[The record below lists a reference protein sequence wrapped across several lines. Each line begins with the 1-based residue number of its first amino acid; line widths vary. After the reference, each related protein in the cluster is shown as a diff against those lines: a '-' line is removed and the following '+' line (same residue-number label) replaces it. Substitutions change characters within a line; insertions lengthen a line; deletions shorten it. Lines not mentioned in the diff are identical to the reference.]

1 MSRDFRLSMGLDFR
15 DNASRDMARVLRD
28 GVKQAADATRATKRQ
43 GEEQKK
49 AATDAT
55 QAEKQHAETRRRDSQ
70 ENISTSRRQ
79 VEEYRRSARA
89 REILTVRSEQAIQR
103 EIDRTVAAYNRLSR
117 SGTLTAREQ
126 SRAYAA
132 MKNQV
137 AALNGEMGNL
147 TRLERVRMAG
157 GQIGAI
163 AGGLTAAA
171 LPFVAPVRNQMAY
184 EHSQANL
191 ANTAFYQQDAEG
203 RLARLPE
210 LNALI
215 HDAIVQG
222 GGTKDNAQA
231 ATGRLLN
238 TFSIDEVKE
247 RLPFLQQVSSGT
259 GVSGETLGDIAN
271 ALRRHLGIDSA
282 ADLKRA
288 VNMMVAS
295 GQAGGVE
302 LADIARIMPG
312 QLEQAGRAGLHG
324 LDGLAQLLSA
334 DQVSLTT
341 SGNVDEAGA
350 QVNALLQRIYG
361 NRAEMAA
368 QRIKINGKGIDLH
381 GTLAQAQLHG
391 MSPLDALVGLSDRII
406 DKDPRIRALRKK
418 LNSGKLSDS
427 EAASTRDALQTM
439 ENDWLTKLLGDPFS
453 VRAMTALRNQRQ
465 ARADNLA
472 LTQRQRDLPDGQGA
486 AEVNFQTISGTSDFK
501 TDQAKSLRELS
512 QMDAMKPVADAAGKF
527 AGVVSEFNEKFPG
540 LSQAAESASLAIQ
553 SMTAAAVTFAGLKLL
568 LGNKIPGIPGMPKTP
583 GSPEMPKGSG
593 LRGLGLSGL
602 LKAPW
607 MLLEGYVY
615 GKGAEDFPLV
625 QIESGKEKRQR
636 VEEKYGPTPDAIK
649 NVVESPGLSDVFDEW
664 RGWWHN
670 LTGDKEKDAIPP
682 RAVPQPAARND
693 VVMPDQVPGI
703 FPRRDSTNAPADAG
717 TSPSRNRANV
727 TDSASA
733 NDPLRPLE
741 VHNNFYLDSQLIAEK
756 VNEINGYDAL
766 RSTGGDF

>member
-1 MSRDFRLSMGLDFR
+1 MSRDFRLSMGLDFK

-28 GVKQAADATRATKRQ
+28 GVKQATDATRAAERQ
-43 GEEQKK
+43 GDAQKK

-55 QAEKQHAETRRRDSQ
+55 QAEKQHAETQRRDSR
-70 ENISTSRRQ
+70 ENISASRRQ

-89 REILTVRSEQAIQR
+89 RETLAIRSEHAIQR
-103 EIDRTVAAYNRLSR
+103 EIDRTTAAYNRLSR

-126 SRAYAA
+126 ARAYTA
-132 MKNQV
+132 MKNKV

-147 TRLERVRMAG
+147 ARLERVRMAG
-157 GQIGAI
+157 GQIGAV
-163 AGGLTAAA
+163 AGGITAAA
-171 LPFVAPVRNQMAY
+171 LPFVAPVKNQMAY

-238 TFSIDEVKE
+238 TFSFDEIKA

-259 GVSGETLGDIAN
+259 GVSGETLGDISN
-271 ALRRHLGIDSA
+271 ALRRHLGVDSA
-282 ADLKRA
+282 EDLKRA
-288 VNMMVAS
+288 INMMVAS

-302 LADIARIMPG
+302 LADIARILPG
-312 QLEQAGRAGLHG
+312 QLEQAGRAGLRG

-341 SGNVDEAGA
+341 SGSVDEAGA

-368 QRIKINGKGIDLH
+368 GRIKIGGKGIDLH

-406 DKDPRIRALRKK
+406 DHDPKIRALRKK
-418 LNSGKLSDS
+418 LNSGNLSDS

-439 ENDWLTKLLGDPFS
+439 ENDWLTKLLGDPYS

-465 ARADNLA
+465 ARADNLT

-527 AGVVSEFNEKFPG
+527 AGVVSEFNQKFPG
-540 LSQAAESASLAIQ
+540 LSQAAESATLAIQ

-568 LGNKIPGIPGMPKTP
+568 FGNKIPGIPGIPKSP
-583 GSPEMPKGSG
+583 GTPEMPGG
-593 LRGLGLSGL
+593 LKGLGLSTL
-602 LKAPW
+602 LRAPV

-615 GKGAEDFPLV
+615 EKGAEDFPLV
-625 QIESGKEKRQR
+625 QFESGKEKRRR
-636 VEEKYGPTPDAIK
+636 VEEKYGPTPDEIK

-664 RGWWHN
+664 RGWWHK
-670 LTGDKEKDAIPP
+670 LTDDKDDAIPP
-682 RAVPQPAARND
+682 RAVPRPAAGQD
-693 VVMPDQVPGI
+693 IVQPGQVPG
-703 FPRRDSTNAPADAG
+703 
-717 TSPSRNRANV
+717 V
-727 TDSASA
+727 TPGRSASDTAADISA
-733 NDPLRPLE
+733 NNADRPLNI
-741 VHNNFYLDSQLIAEK
+741 HTHFYLDGQELAEK
-756 VNEINGYDAL
+756 MTEIHERDAL
-766 RSTGGDF
+766 RSTGGGF

>member
-1 MSRDFRLSMGLDFR
+1 MSRDFRLSMGLDFK

-28 GVKQAADATRATKRQ
+28 GVKQATDATRAAERQ
-43 GEEQKK
+43 GDAQKK

-55 QAEKQHAETRRRDSQ
+55 QAEKQHAETQRKDSR
-70 ENISTSRRQ
+70 ENISASRRQ

-89 REILTVRSEQAIQR
+89 RETLAVRSERAIQR
-103 EIDRTVAAYNRLSR
+103 EIDRTTAAYNRLSR

-126 SRAYAA
+126 SRAYTA

-157 GQIGAI
+157 GQIGAV
-163 AGGLTAAA
+163 AGGITAAA
-171 LPFVAPVRNQMAY
+171 LPFVAPVKNQMAY
-184 EHSQANL
+184 EHSQASL
-191 ANTAFYQQDAEG
+191 ANTAFYQQDAPG

-238 TFSIDEVKE
+238 TFSFDEIKT

-259 GVSGETLGDIAN
+259 GVSGETLGDISN
-271 ALRRHLGIDSA
+271 GLRRHLGVDSA
-282 ADLKRA
+282 EDLKRA
-288 VNMMVAS
+288 INMMVAS

-302 LADIARIMPG
+302 LADIARILPG
-312 QLEQAGRAGLHG
+312 QLEQAGRAGLRG

-341 SGNVDEAGA
+341 SGSVDEAGA
-350 QVNALLQRIYG
+350 QVSALLQRIYG
-361 NRAEMAA
+361 NRAGMAA
-368 QRIKINGKGIDLH
+368 QRIKIGGKGIDLH

-406 DKDPRIRALRKK
+406 DHDPKIRSLRKK
-418 LNSGKLSDS
+418 LNSGKLSES
-427 EAASTRDALQTM
+427 EAANTRDALQTM

-453 VRAMTALRNQRQ
+453 VRALTSLRNQRQ
-465 ARADNLA
+465 ARADNLT

-527 AGVVSEFNEKFPG
+527 ADVVAEFNQKFPG

-568 LGNKIPGIPGMPKTP
+568 LGKGGAGAVPGNVLGDAGAVAAGAAST
-583 GSPEMPKGSG
+583 SG
-593 LRGLGLSGL
+593 NWLSGL
-602 LKAPW
+602 FKVGGAAMAVTTAATATTPEEDEAVNGSAERWKAIREKYPQELIDAARKKYQPW
-607 MLLEGYVY
+607 YQFGEGYST
-615 GKGAEDFPLV
+615 EN
-625 QIESGKEKRQR
+625 EKWIQQYLQDMN
-636 VEEKYGPTPDAIK
+636 KDG
-649 NVVESPGLSDVFDEW
+649 GQ
-664 RGWWHN
+664 
-670 LTGDKEKDAIPP
+670 DAIPP
-682 RAVPQPAARND
+682 RAVPRPAAGQD
-693 VVMPDQVPGI
+693 IIQPGQVPG
-703 FPRRDSTNAPADAG
+703 
-717 TSPSRNRANV
+717 V
-727 TDSASA
+727 TPGRSASDTAADISA
-733 NDPLRPLE
+733 NNADRPLE
-741 VHNNFYLDSQLIAEK
+741 VHTHLHLDGREIAET
-756 VNEINGYDAL
+756 VNEYNGYDVL
-766 RSTGGDF
+766 RSTGGGF

>member
-1 MSRDFRLSMGLDFR
+1 MSRDFRLSMGLDFK

-28 GVKQAADATRATKRQ
+28 GVKQATDATRAAERQ
-43 GEEQKK
+43 GDAQKK

-55 QAEKQHAETRRRDSQ
+55 QAEKQHAETQRRDSR
-70 ENISTSRRQ
+70 ENISASRRQ

-89 REILTVRSEQAIQR
+89 RETLAVRSERAIQR
-103 EIDRTVAAYNRLSR
+103 EIDRTTAAYNRLSR

-126 SRAYAA
+126 SRAYTA
-132 MKNQV
+132 MKNKV

-163 AGGLTAAA
+163 SGGIVAAA
-171 LPFVAPVRNQMAY
+171 MPFVAPVKNQMAY

-238 TFSIDEVKE
+238 TFSFDEIKT

-259 GVSGETLGDIAN
+259 GVSGETLGDISN
-271 ALRRHLGIDSA
+271 ALRRHLGVDSA
-282 ADLKRA
+282 EDLKRA
-288 VNMMVAS
+288 INMMVAS

-302 LADIARIMPG
+302 LADIARILPG
-312 QLEQAGRAGLHG
+312 QLEQAGRAGLRG

-341 SGNVDEAGA
+341 SGSVDEAGA

-368 QRIKINGKGIDLH
+368 QRIKIGGKGIDLH

-391 MSPLDALVGLSDRII
+391 MSPLDALVSLSDRII
-406 DKDPRIRALRKK
+406 DHDPKIRALRKK
-418 LNSGKLSDS
+418 LNSGNLSDS

-439 ENDWLTKLLGDPFS
+439 ENDWLTKLLGDPYS

-512 QMDAMKPVADAAGKF
+512 QMDAMRPVADAAGKF
-527 AGVVSEFNEKFPG
+527 ADVVAEFNQKFPG

-553 SMTAAAVTFAGLKLL
+553 SMTAAAVMFAGLKLL
-568 LGNKIPGIPGMPKTP
+568 LGKGGAGAVPGNVLGDAGAVAAGAAST
-583 GSPEMPKGSG
+583 SG
-593 LRGLGLSGL
+593 NWLSGL
-602 LKAPW
+602 FKVGAAAMAVTTAATATTPEEDEAVNGSAERWKAIREKYPQELIDAARKKYQPW
-607 MLLEGYVY
+607 YQFGEGYST
-615 GKGAEDFPLV
+615 EN
-625 QIESGKEKRQR
+625 EKWIQQYLQDMN
-636 VEEKYGPTPDAIK
+636 KDG
-649 NVVESPGLSDVFDEW
+649 GQ
-664 RGWWHN
+664 
-670 LTGDKEKDAIPP
+670 DAIPP
-682 RAVPQPAARND
+682 RAVPRPAASQD
-693 VVMPDQVPGI
+693 IIQPGQVPG
-703 FPRRDSTNAPADAG
+703 
-717 TSPSRNRANV
+717 V
-727 TDSASA
+727 TPGRSASDTTADISA
-733 NDPLRPLE
+733 NNADRPLE
-741 VHNNFYLDSQLIAEK
+741 VHTHLHLDGREIAET
-756 VNEINGYDAL
+756 VNEYNGYDVL
-766 RSTGGDF
+766 RSTGGGF

>member
-1 MSRDFRLSMGLDFR
+1 MSRDFRLSMGLDFK

-28 GVKQAADATRATKRQ
+28 GVKQATDATRAAERQ
-43 GEEQKK
+43 GDAQKK

-55 QAEKQHAETRRRDSQ
+55 QAEKQHAETQRKDSR
-70 ENISTSRRQ
+70 ENISASRRQ

-89 REILTVRSEQAIQR
+89 RETLAVRSERAIQR
-103 EIDRTVAAYNRLSR
+103 EIDRTTAAYNRLSR

-126 SRAYAA
+126 ARAYTA
-132 MKNQV
+132 MKNKV

-157 GQIGAI
+157 GQMGAI
-163 AGGLTAAA
+163 SGGIVAAA
-171 LPFVAPVRNQMAY
+171 MPFVAPVKNQMAY

-238 TFSIDEVKE
+238 TFSFDEIKT

-259 GVSGETLGDIAN
+259 GVSGETLGDISN
-271 ALRRHLGIDSA
+271 ALRRHLGVDSA
-282 ADLKRA
+282 EDLKRA
-288 VNMMVAS
+288 INMMVAS

-302 LADIARIMPG
+302 LADIARILPG
-312 QLEQAGRAGLHG
+312 QLEQAGRAGLRG

-341 SGNVDEAGA
+341 SGSVDEAGA

-368 QRIKINGKGIDLH
+368 QRIKIGGKGIDLH

-391 MSPLDALVGLSDRII
+391 MSPLDALVSLSDRII
-406 DKDPRIRALRKK
+406 DHDPKIRALRKK
-418 LNSGKLSDS
+418 LNSGNLSDS

-439 ENDWLTKLLGDPFS
+439 ENDWLTKLLGDPYS

-527 AGVVSEFNEKFPG
+527 AGVVSEFNQKFPG

-568 LGNKIPGIPGMPKTP
+568 FGNKIPGIPGMPKSP
-583 GSPEMPKGSG
+583 GTPEMPGG
-593 LRGLGLSGL
+593 LKGLGLSTL
-602 LKAPW
+602 LRAPV

-615 GKGAEDFPLV
+615 EKGAEDFPLV
-625 QIESGKEKRQR
+625 QFESGKEKRRR
-636 VEEKYGPTPDAIK
+636 VEEKYGPTPDEIK

-664 RGWWHN
+664 RGWWHK
-670 LTGDKEKDAIPP
+670 LTDDKDDAIPP
-682 RAVPQPAARND
+682 RAVPRPAAGQD
-693 VVMPDQVPGI
+693 IIQPGQVPGVT
-703 FPRRDSTNAPADAG
+703 PTRRASDTAADIGANNAD
-717 TSPSRNRANV
+717 
-727 TDSASA
+727 
-733 NDPLRPLE
+733 RPLE
-741 VHNNFYLDSQLIAEK
+741 VHTHLHLDGREIAET
-756 VNEINGYDAL
+756 VNEYNGYDVL
-766 RSTGGDF
+766 RSTGGGF

>member
-1 MSRDFRLSMGLDFR
+1 MSRDFRLSMGLDFK

-28 GVKQAADATRATKRQ
+28 GVKQATDATRAAERQ
-43 GEEQKK
+43 GDAQKK

-55 QAEKQHAETRRRDSQ
+55 QAEKQHAETQRKDSR
-70 ENISTSRRQ
+70 ENTSASRRQ

-89 REILTVRSEQAIQR
+89 RETLAVRSERAIQR
-103 EIDRTVAAYNRLSR
+103 EIDRTTAAYNRLSR

-126 SRAYAA
+126 SRAYTA

-157 GQIGAI
+157 GQIGAV
-163 AGGLTAAA
+163 AGGITAAA
-171 LPFVAPVRNQMAY
+171 LPFVAPVKNQMAY
-184 EHSQANL
+184 EHSQASL

-231 ATGRLLN
+231 ATGRLIN
-238 TFSIDEVKE
+238 TFSFDEIKT

-259 GVSGETLGDIAN
+259 GVSGETLGDISN
-271 ALRRHLGIDSA
+271 GLRRHLGVDSA
-282 ADLKRA
+282 EDLKRA
-288 VNMMVAS
+288 INMMVAS

-302 LADIARIMPG
+302 LADIARILPG
-312 QLEQAGRAGLHG
+312 QLEQAGRAGLRG

-341 SGNVDEAGA
+341 SGSVDEAGA

-368 QRIKINGKGIDLH
+368 QRIKIGGKGIDLH

-406 DKDPRIRALRKK
+406 DHDPKIRSLRKK

-427 EAASTRDALQTM
+427 EAVNTRDALQTM

-453 VRAMTALRNQRQ
+453 VRALTSLRNQRQ
-465 ARADNLA
+465 ARADNLT

-527 AGVVSEFNEKFPG
+527 AGVVSEFNQKFPG

-553 SMTAAAVTFAGLKLL
+553 SMTAAAVTFAGLKVLF
-568 LGNKIPGIPGMPKTP
+568 GNKIPGIPGMPKSP
-583 GSPEMPKGSG
+583 GTPEMPKG
-593 LRGLGLSGL
+593 LKGLGLSTL
-602 LKAPW
+602 LRAPL

-615 GKGAEDFPLV
+615 EKGAEEFPLV
-625 QIESGKEKRQR
+625 QIERGKEKRQR
-636 VEEKYGPTPDAIK
+636 VEEKYGPIPDGIK

-664 RGWWHN
+664 RGWWHK
-670 LTGDKEKDAIPP
+670 LTDDKDDAIPP
-682 RAVPQPAARND
+682 RAVPRPAAGQD
-693 VVMPDQVPGI
+693 IIQPGQVPGVT
-703 FPRRDSTNAPADAG
+703 PTRRASDTAADIGANNAD
-717 TSPSRNRANV
+717 
-727 TDSASA
+727 
-733 NDPLRPLE
+733 RPLNI
-741 VHNNFYLDSQLIAEK
+741 HTHFYLDGQELAEK
-756 VNEINGYDAL
+756 MTEIHERDAL
-766 RSTGGDF
+766 RSTGGGF

>member
-1 MSRDFRLSMGLDFR
+1 MSRDFRLSMGLDFK

-28 GVKQAADATRATKRQ
+28 GVKQVTDATRATERQ
-43 GEEQKK
+43 GDAQKK

-55 QAEKQHAETRRRDSQ
+55 QAEKQHAETQRKDGR
-70 ENISTSRRQ
+70 ENISASRRQ

-89 REILTVRSEQAIQR
+89 REALAIRSEHAIQR
-103 EIDRTVAAYNRLSR
+103 EIDRTTAAYNRLSR

-126 SRAYAA
+126 SRAYTA
-132 MKNQV
+132 MKNKV

-157 GQIGAI
+157 GQIGAV
-163 AGGLTAAA
+163 AGGITAAA

-238 TFSIDEVKE
+238 TFSFDEIKT

-259 GVSGETLGDIAN
+259 GVSGETLGDISN
-271 ALRRHLGIDSA
+271 ALRRHLGVDSA
-282 ADLKRA
+282 EDLRRA
-288 VNMMVAS
+288 INMMVAS

-302 LADIARIMPG
+302 LADIARILPG
-312 QLEQAGRAGLHG
+312 QLEQAGRAGLRG

-361 NRAEMAA
+361 NRAGMAA
-368 QRIKINGKGIDLH
+368 QRIKIDGKGIDLH

-391 MSPLDALVGLSDRII
+391 MSAFDALVGLSDRII
-406 DKDPRIRALRKK
+406 ESDPKIRSLRKK
-418 LNSGKLSDS
+418 LNSGKLSES
-427 EAASTRDALQTM
+427 EAANARDALQTM
-439 ENDWLTKLLGDPFS
+439 ENDWLTKLLGDPYS
-453 VRAMTALRNQRQ
+453 VRALTSLRNQRQ
-465 ARADNLA
+465 ARTDNLT

-486 AEVNFQTISGTSDFK
+486 AEINFQTISGTSDFK

-527 AGVVSEFNEKFPG
+527 AGVVSEFNQKFPG

-553 SMTAAAVTFAGLKLL
+553 SMTAAAVTFAGLKVLF
-568 LGNKIPGIPGMPKTP
+568 GNKMPGIPGMPKSP
-583 GSPEMPKGSG
+583 GTPEMPGG
-593 LRGLGLSGL
+593 LKGLGLSTL
-602 LKAPW
+602 LRAPV

-615 GKGAEDFPLV
+615 EKGAEDFPLV
-625 QIESGKEKRQR
+625 QFESGKEKRRR
-636 VEEKYGPTPDAIK
+636 VEEKYGPTPDEIK

-664 RGWWHN
+664 RGWWHK
-670 LTGDKEKDAIPP
+670 LTDDKDDAIPP
-682 RAVPQPAARND
+682 RAVPRPAAGQD
-693 VVMPDQVPGI
+693 IIQPDLVPGVTTS
-703 FPRRDSTNAPADAG
+703 RSVSNTAADI
-717 TSPSRNRANV
+717 
-727 TDSASA
+727 SA
-733 NDPLRPLE
+733 NNADRPL
-741 VHNNFYLDSQLIAEK
+741 VIHNHLYIDGREITES
-756 VNEINGYDAL
+756 VNEYNGYDVL
-766 RSTGGDF
+766 RSTGGGF

>member
-1 MSRDFRLSMGLDFR
+1 MSRDFRLSMGLDFK

-28 GVKQAADATRATKRQ
+28 GVKQATDATRAAGRQ
-43 GEEQKK
+43 GDAQKK

-55 QAEKQHAETRRRDSQ
+55 QAEKQHAETQRRDSR
-70 ENISTSRRQ
+70 ENISASRRQ

-89 REILTVRSEQAIQR
+89 RETLAIRSERAIQR
-103 EIDRTVAAYNRLSR
+103 EIDRTTAAYNRLSR

-126 SRAYAA
+126 SRAYTA
-132 MKNQV
+132 MKNKV

-157 GQIGAI
+157 GQIGAV
-163 AGGLTAAA
+163 AGGITAAA
-171 LPFVAPVRNQMAY
+171 LPFVAPVKNQMAY

-238 TFSIDEVKE
+238 TFSFDEIKT

-259 GVSGETLGDIAN
+259 GVSGETLGDISN
-271 ALRRHLGIDSA
+271 ALRRHLGVDSA
-282 ADLKRA
+282 EDLKRA
-288 VNMMVAS
+288 INMMVAS

-302 LADIARIMPG
+302 LTDIARILPG
-312 QLEQAGRAGLHG
+312 QLEQAGRAGLRG

-341 SGNVDEAGA
+341 SGSVDEAGA

-368 QRIKINGKGIDLH
+368 GRIKIGGKGIDLH

-406 DKDPRIRALRKK
+406 DHDPKIRALRKK
-418 LNSGKLSDS
+418 LNSGNLSDS

-439 ENDWLTKLLGDPFS
+439 ENDWLTKLLGDPYS

-465 ARADNLA
+465 ARADNLV
-472 LTQRQRDLPDGQGA
+472 LTQHQRDLPDGQGA

-527 AGVVSEFNEKFPG
+527 ADVVAEFNQKFPG
-540 LSQAAESASLAIQ
+540 LSQAAESATLAIQ

-568 LGNKIPGIPGMPKTP
+568 LGKGGAGAVPGNVLSDAGTAAA
-583 GSPEMPKGSG
+583 GAASTSG
-593 LRGLGLSGL
+593 NWLSGL
-602 LKAPW
+602 FKLGGAAMAVTTAATATTPEEDEAVNGSAERWKAIREKYPQALIDAARKKYQPW
-607 MLLEGYVY
+607 YQFGEGYSTENEKWIQQY
-615 GKGAEDFPLV
+615 LQDMKKGGT
-625 QIESGKEKRQR
+625 Q
-636 VEEKYGPTPDAIK
+636 
-649 NVVESPGLSDVFDEW
+649 
-664 RGWWHN
+664 
-670 LTGDKEKDAIPP
+670 DAIPP
-682 RAVPQPAARND
+682 RAVPRPAAGQD
-693 VVMPDQVPGI
+693 VIQPGQVPGV
-703 FPRRDSTNAPADAG
+703 T
-717 TSPSRNRANV
+717 PSR
-727 TDSASA
+727 SASDTAADISA
-733 NDPLRPLE
+733 NNADRPLE
-741 VHNNFYLDSQLIAEK
+741 VHTHLHLDGREIAET
-756 VNEINGYDAL
+756 VNEYNGYDVL
-766 RSTGGDF
+766 RSTGGGF

>member
-1 MSRDFRLSMGLDFR
+1 MSRDFRLSMGLDFK

-28 GVKQAADATRATKRQ
+28 GVKQATDATRAAERQ
-43 GEEQKK
+43 GDAQKK

-55 QAEKQHAETRRRDSQ
+55 QAEKQHAETQRKDSR
-70 ENISTSRRQ
+70 ENISASRRQ

-89 REILTVRSEQAIQR
+89 RETLAIRSERAIQR
-103 EIDRTVAAYNRLSR
+103 EIDRTTAAYNRLSR

-126 SRAYAA
+126 SRAYTA
-132 MKNQV
+132 MKNKV

-163 AGGLTAAA
+163 SGGIVAAA
-171 LPFVAPVRNQMAY
+171 MPFVAPVKNQMAY

-238 TFSIDEVKE
+238 TFSFDEIKT

-259 GVSGETLGDIAN
+259 GVSGETLGDISN
-271 ALRRHLGIDSA
+271 ALRRHLGVDSA
-282 ADLKRA
+282 EDLKRA
-288 VNMMVAS
+288 INMMVAS

-302 LADIARIMPG
+302 LADIARILPG
-312 QLEQAGRAGLHG
+312 QLEQAGRAGLRG

-341 SGNVDEAGA
+341 SGSVDEAGA

-368 QRIKINGKGIDLH
+368 QRIKIGGKGIDLH

-406 DKDPRIRALRKK
+406 DHDPKIRALRKK
-418 LNSGKLSDS
+418 LNSGNLSDS

-439 ENDWLTKLLGDPFS
+439 ENDWLTKLLGDPYS

-472 LTQRQRDLPDGQGA
+472 LTQHQRDLPDGQGA

-527 AGVVSEFNEKFPG
+527 ADVVSEFNQKFPG

-568 LGNKIPGIPGMPKTP
+568 LGKGGAGAVPGNVLGDAGAVAAGAAST
-583 GSPEMPKGSG
+583 SG
-593 LRGLGLSGL
+593 NWLSGL
-602 LKAPW
+602 FKVGGAAMAVTTAATATTPEEDEAVNGSAERWKAIREKYPQELIDAARKKYQPW
-607 MLLEGYVY
+607 YQFGEGYST
-615 GKGAEDFPLV
+615 EN
-625 QIESGKEKRQR
+625 EKWIQQYLQDMN
-636 VEEKYGPTPDAIK
+636 KDG
-649 NVVESPGLSDVFDEW
+649 GQ
-664 RGWWHN
+664 
-670 LTGDKEKDAIPP
+670 DAIPP
-682 RAVPQPAARND
+682 RAVPRPAASQD
-693 VVMPDQVPGI
+693 IIQPGQVPG
-703 FPRRDSTNAPADAG
+703 
-717 TSPSRNRANV
+717 V
-727 TDSASA
+727 TPGRSASDTAADISA
-733 NDPLRPLE
+733 NNADRPLE
-741 VHNNFYLDSQLIAEK
+741 VHTHLHLDGREIAET
-756 VNEINGYDAL
+756 VNEYNGYDVL
-766 RSTGGDF
+766 RSTGGGF

>member
-1 MSRDFRLSMGLDFR
+1 MSRDFRLSMGLDFK

-28 GVKQAADATRATKRQ
+28 GVKQATDATRAAGRQ
-43 GEEQKK
+43 GDAQKK

-55 QAEKQHAETRRRDSQ
+55 QAEKQHAETQRRDSR
-70 ENISTSRRQ
+70 ENISASRRQ

-89 REILTVRSEQAIQR
+89 RETLAIRSEHAIQR
-103 EIDRTVAAYNRLSR
+103 EIDRTTAAYNRLSR

-126 SRAYAA
+126 SRAYTA
-132 MKNQV
+132 MKNKV

-157 GQIGAI
+157 GQIGAV
-163 AGGLTAAA
+163 AGGITAAA

-184 EHSQANL
+184 EHAQANL

-238 TFSIDEVKE
+238 TFSFDEIKT

-259 GVSGETLGDIAN
+259 GISGETLGDISN
-271 ALRRHLGIDSA
+271 ALRRHLGVDSA
-282 ADLKRA
+282 EDLKRA
-288 VNMMVAS
+288 INMMVAS

-302 LADIARIMPG
+302 LADIARILPG
-312 QLEQAGRAGLHG
+312 QLEQAGRAGLRG

-341 SGNVDEAGA
+341 SGSVDEAGA

-368 QRIKINGKGIDLH
+368 GRIKIGGKGIDLH

-406 DKDPRIRALRKK
+406 DHDPKIRALRKK
-418 LNSGKLSDS
+418 LNSGKLSES

-439 ENDWLTKLLGDPFS
+439 ENDWLTKLLGDPYS

-465 ARADNLA
+465 ARADNLT

-527 AGVVSEFNEKFPG
+527 ADVVAEFNQKFPG

-568 LGNKIPGIPGMPKTP
+568 LGKGGAGAVPGNVLGDAGTAAA
-583 GSPEMPKGSG
+583 GAASTSG
-593 LRGLGLSGL
+593 NWLSGL
-602 LKAPW
+602 FKVGGAAMAVTTAATATTPEEDEAVNGSAERWKAIREKYPQELIDAARKKYQPW
-607 MLLEGYVY
+607 YQFGEGYST
-615 GKGAEDFPLV
+615 EN
-625 QIESGKEKRQR
+625 EKWIQR
-636 VEEKYGPTPDAIK
+636 YLQDMNKDG
-649 NVVESPGLSDVFDEW
+649 GQ
-664 RGWWHN
+664 
-670 LTGDKEKDAIPP
+670 DAIPP
-682 RAVPQPAARND
+682 RAVPRPAAGQD
-693 VVMPDQVPGI
+693 IIQPGQVPG
-703 FPRRDSTNAPADAG
+703 
-717 TSPSRNRANV
+717 V
-727 TDSASA
+727 TPGRSASDTAADISA
-733 NDPLRPLE
+733 NNADRPLE
-741 VHNNFYLDSQLIAEK
+741 VHTHLHLDGREIAET
-756 VNEINGYDAL
+756 VNEYNGYDVL
-766 RSTGGDF
+766 RSTGGGF

>member
-1 MSRDFRLSMGLDFR
+1 MSRDFRLSMGLDFQ

-28 GVKQAADATRATKRQ
+28 GVKQVTNATRAAERQ
-43 GEEQKK
+43 GETQKK

-55 QAEKQHAETRRRDSQ
+55 QAEKQHAETLRKDGR
-70 ENISTSRRQ
+70 ENINTSRRQ

-89 REILTVRSEQAIQR
+89 RETLSIRSERAIQR
-103 EIDRTVAAYNRLSR
+103 EIDRTIAAYNRLSR

-126 SRAYAA
+126 SRAYTA

-157 GQIGAI
+157 GQLGAI
-163 AGGLTAAA
+163 AGGITAAA
-171 LPFVAPVRNQMAY
+171 LPFVAPVRNQMAW

-191 ANTAFYQQDAEG
+191 ANTAFYQQDAQG
-203 RLARLPE
+203 RLAHLPE

-222 GGTKDNAQA
+222 GGTKDTAQA

-238 TFSIDEVKE
+238 TFSFDEIKE

-259 GVSGETLGDIAN
+259 GVSGETMGDIAN
-271 ALRRHLGIDSA
+271 GLRRHLGVDSTD
-282 ADLKRA
+282 DLKRA
-288 VNMMVAS
+288 INMMVAS

-302 LADIARIMPG
+302 LADIARILPG
-312 QLEQAGRAGLHG
+312 QLEQAGRAGLRG

-334 DQVSLTT
+334 DQVSLTS
-341 SGNVDEAGA
+341 SGSVDEAGA
-350 QVNALLQRIYG
+350 QVSALLQRIYG

-368 QRIKINGKGIDLH
+368 QRIKIDGKGIDLH
-381 GTLAQAQLHG
+381 ATLAQAQLHG
-391 MSPLDALVGLSDRII
+391 MSSLDALVALSDRII
-406 DKDPRIRALRKK
+406 DKDPKIRALRKK
-418 LNSGKLSDS
+418 LNSGNLSGN

-465 ARADNLA
+465 ARADNLS

-527 AGVVSEFNEKFPG
+527 ADVVSEFNQKFPG

-568 LGNKIPGIPGMPKTP
+568 LG
-583 GSPEMPKGSG
+583 KGGAGAVTGDVLADAGATAASAASTSG
-593 LRGLGLSGL
+593 GWLSGL
-602 LKAPW
+602 FKLGGIGLAATTVATATTPEEDAAVNGSEERWKAIREKYPQELIDAARKKYQPW
-607 MLLEGYVY
+607 YQFGEGYSTENEKWIRQY
-615 GKGAEDFPLV
+615 LLDMKKGGT
-625 QIESGKEKRQR
+625 Q
-636 VEEKYGPTPDAIK
+636 DA
-649 NVVESPGLSDVFDEW
+649 L
-664 RGWWHN
+664 
-670 LTGDKEKDAIPP
+670 PP
-682 RAVPQPAARND
+682 ASVPRPAARND
-693 VVMPDQVPGI
+693 VVMPDQVPGV
-703 FPRRDSTNAPADAG
+703 N
-717 TSPSRNRANV
+717 TSRSATTSATDTSAAN
-727 TDSASA
+727 SS
-733 NDPLRPLE
+733 RPLE
-741 VHNNFYLDSQLIAEK
+741 VHTHLHLDGREIAET
-756 VNEINGYDAL
+756 VNEYNGYDVL
-766 RSTGGDF
+766 RSTGGGF

>member
-1 MSRDFRLSMGLDFR
+1 MSRDFRLSMGLDFK

-28 GVKQAADATRATKRQ
+28 GVKQATDATRAAGRQ
-43 GEEQKK
+43 GDAQKK

-55 QAEKQHAETRRRDSQ
+55 QAEKQHAETQRRDSR
-70 ENISTSRRQ
+70 ENISASRRQ

-89 REILTVRSEQAIQR
+89 RETLAVRSERAIQR
-103 EIDRTVAAYNRLSR
+103 EIDRTTAAYNRLSR

-126 SRAYAA
+126 SRAYTA
-132 MKNQV
+132 MKNKV

-157 GQIGAI
+157 GQIGAV
-163 AGGLTAAA
+163 AGGITAAA
-171 LPFVAPVRNQMAY
+171 LPFVAPVKNQMAY

-191 ANTAFYQQDAEG
+191 ANTAFYQQDAPG

-238 TFSIDEVKE
+238 TFSFDEIKT

-259 GVSGETLGDIAN
+259 GVSGETLGDISN
-271 ALRRHLGIDSA
+271 ALRRHLGVDSA
-282 ADLKRA
+282 EDLKRA
-288 VNMMVAS
+288 INMMVAS

-302 LADIARIMPG
+302 LADIARILPG
-312 QLEQAGRAGLHG
+312 QLEQAGRAGLRG

-341 SGNVDEAGA
+341 SGSVDEAGA

-368 QRIKINGKGIDLH
+368 GRIKIGGKGIDLH

-406 DKDPRIRALRKK
+406 DSDPKIRSLRKK
-418 LNSGKLSDS
+418 LNSGKLSES
-427 EAASTRDALQTM
+427 EAANARDALQTM
-439 ENDWLTKLLGDPFS
+439 ENDWLTKLLGDPYS
-453 VRAMTALRNQRQ
+453 VRALTSLRNQRQ

-527 AGVVSEFNEKFPG
+527 ADVVAEFNQKFPG

-568 LGNKIPGIPGMPKTP
+568 FGNKIPGIPGVPKSP
-583 GSPEMPKGSG
+583 GTPEMPKG
-593 LRGLGLSGL
+593 LKGLGLSTL
-602 LKAPW
+602 LRAPL

-615 GKGAEDFPLV
+615 EKGAEDFPLV
-625 QIESGKEKRQR
+625 QFESGKEKRQR
-636 VEEKYGPTPDAIK
+636 VEEKYGPTPDEIK

-664 RGWWHN
+664 RGWWHK
-670 LTGDKEKDAIPP
+670 LTDDKDDAIPP
-682 RAVPQPAARND
+682 RAVPRPAAGQD
-693 VVMPDQVPGI
+693 IIQPGQVPG
-703 FPRRDSTNAPADAG
+703 
-717 TSPSRNRANV
+717 V
-727 TDSASA
+727 TPGRSASDTAADISA
-733 NDPLRPLE
+733 NNADRPLE
-741 VHNNFYLDSQLIAEK
+741 VHTHLHLDGREIAET
-756 VNEINGYDAL
+756 VNEYNGYDVL
-766 RSTGGDF
+766 RSTGGGF

>member
-1 MSRDFRLSMGLDFR
+1 MSRDFRLSMGLDFK

-28 GVKQAADATRATKRQ
+28 GVKQATDATRAAGRQ
-43 GEEQKK
+43 GDAQKK

-55 QAEKQHAETRRRDSQ
+55 QAEKQHAETQRRDSR
-70 ENISTSRRQ
+70 ENISASRRQ

-89 REILTVRSEQAIQR
+89 RETLAIRSEHAIQR
-103 EIDRTVAAYNRLSR
+103 EIDRTTAAYNRLSR

-126 SRAYAA
+126 SRAYTA
-132 MKNQV
+132 MKNKV

-163 AGGLTAAA
+163 SGGIVAATM
-171 LPFVAPVRNQMAY
+171 PFVAPVKNQMAY
-184 EHSQANL
+184 EHSQAAF
-191 ANTAFYQQDAEG
+191 ANSAFYQLDAEG
-203 RLARLPE
+203 RLSHLPE
-210 LNALI
+210 LNAMI
-215 HDAIVQG
+215 RNAIIQG

-231 ATGRLLN
+231 AAGRLIN

-259 GVSGETLGDIAN
+259 GVSGETLGDISN
-271 ALRRHLGIDSA
+271 ALRRHLGVDSA
-282 ADLKRA
+282 EDLKRA
-288 VNMMVAS
+288 INMMVAS

-302 LADIARIMPG
+302 LADIARILPG
-312 QLEQAGRAGLHG
+312 QLEQAGRAGLRG
-324 LDGLAQLLSA
+324 LDGLAQLLST
-334 DQVSLTT
+334 DQVSITT
-341 SGNVDEAGA
+341 SGSVDEAGA

-368 QRIKINGKGIDLH
+368 GRIKIGGKGIDLH

-406 DKDPRIRALRKK
+406 ESDPKIRALRKK
-418 LNSGKLSDS
+418 LNSGKLSES
-427 EAASTRDALQTM
+427 EAANARDALQTM
-439 ENDWLTKLLGDPFS
+439 ENDWLTKLLGDPYS
-453 VRAMTALRNQRQ
+453 VRALTSLRNQRQ

-527 AGVVSEFNEKFPG
+527 ADVVAEFNQKFPG

-568 LGNKIPGIPGMPKTP
+568 FGNKIPGIPGMPKSP
-583 GSPEMPKGSG
+583 GTPEMPKG
-593 LRGLGLSGL
+593 LKGLGLSTL
-602 LKAPW
+602 LRAPL

-615 GKGAEDFPLV
+615 EKGVEDFPLV
-625 QIESGKEKRQR
+625 QFESGKEKRQR
-636 VEEKYGPTPDAIK
+636 VEEKYGPTPDEIK

-664 RGWWHN
+664 RGWWHK
-670 LTGDKEKDAIPP
+670 LTDDKDDAIPP
-682 RAVPQPAARND
+682 RAVPRPAAGQD
-693 VVMPDQVPGI
+693 IIQPGQVPGVT
-703 FPRRDSTNAPADAG
+703 PGRGASDTAADI
-717 TSPSRNRANV
+717 
-727 TDSASA
+727 SA
-733 NDPLRPLE
+733 NNADRPLE
-741 VHNNFYLDSQLIAEK
+741 VHTHLHLDGREIAET
-756 VNEINGYDAL
+756 VNEYNGYDVL
-766 RSTGGDF
+766 RSTGGGF

>member
-1 MSRDFRLSMGLDFR
+1 MSRDFRLSMGLDFQ

-28 GVKQAADATRATKRQ
+28 GVKQVTDATRAAERQ
-43 GEEQKK
+43 GETQKK

-55 QAEKQHAETRRRDSQ
+55 QAEKQHADTLRKDGR
-70 ENISTSRRQ
+70 ENISASRRQ

-89 REILTVRSEQAIQR
+89 REALTIRSERAIQR

-126 SRAYAA
+126 SRAYTA

-147 TRLERVRMAG
+147 TRLERVRMTG
-157 GQIGAI
+157 GQLGAI
-163 AGGLTAAA
+163 AGGITAAA

-191 ANTAFYQQDAEG
+191 ANTAFYQQDAQG

-222 GGTKDNAQA
+222 GGTKDTAQA

-238 TFSIDEVKE
+238 TFSFDEIKE

-259 GVSGETLGDIAN
+259 GVSGETMGDIAN
-271 ALRRHLGIDSA
+271 ALRRHLGVDSA
-282 ADLKRA
+282 DDLRRA

-302 LADIARIMPG
+302 LADIARILPG
-312 QLEQAGRAGLHG
+312 QLEQAGRAGLRG

-368 QRIKINGKGIDLH
+368 QRIKIGGKGIDLH

-406 DKDPRIRALRKK
+406 DKDPKIRALRRK
-418 LNSGKLSDS
+418 LDSGNLSDS

-465 ARADNLA
+465 ARADNLT

-527 AGVVSEFNEKFPG
+527 AGVVSEFNQKFPG
-540 LSQAAESASLAIQ
+540 LSQVAESASLAIQ

-568 LGNKIPGIPGMPKTP
+568 LGKGGAGAVPGNVLADAGTTAA
-583 GSPEMPKGSG
+583 GAASTAGNWLSG
-593 LRGLGLSGL
+593 LFKLGGLGLAATTVATATTPEEDAAVNGSEERW
-602 LKAPW
+602 KAIREKYPQDVIDAARKKYQPW
-607 MLLEGYVY
+607 YQFGEGYSTENEKWIQQY
-615 GKGAEDFPLV
+615 LLDMKKGGA
-625 QIESGKEKRQR
+625 Q
-636 VEEKYGPTPDAIK
+636 DA
-649 NVVESPGLSDVFDEW
+649 L
-664 RGWWHN
+664 
-670 LTGDKEKDAIPP
+670 PP
-682 RAVPQPAARND
+682 ASVPRPAARSD
-693 VVMPDQVPGI
+693 IVMPDQVPGVNTSRSGTTSATDI
-703 FPRRDSTNAPADAG
+703 SATNA
-717 TSPSRNRANV
+717 SR
-727 TDSASA
+727 
-733 NDPLRPLE
+733 PFE
-741 VHNNFYLDSQLIAEK
+741 VHTHLHLDGREIAET
-756 VNEINGYDAL
+756 VNEYNGYDAL

>member
-1 MSRDFRLSMGLDFR
+1 MSRDFRLSMGLDFK

-28 GVKQAADATRATKRQ
+28 GVKQATDATRAAERQ
-43 GEEQKK
+43 GDAQKK

-55 QAEKQHAETRRRDSQ
+55 QAEKQHAETQRKDSR
-70 ENISTSRRQ
+70 ENISASRRQ

-89 REILTVRSEQAIQR
+89 RETLAVRSERAIQR
-103 EIDRTVAAYNRLSR
+103 EIDRTTAAYNRLSR

-126 SRAYAA
+126 SRAYTA
-132 MKNQV
+132 MKNKV

-157 GQIGAI
+157 GQIGAV
-163 AGGLTAAA
+163 AGGITAAA
-171 LPFVAPVRNQMAY
+171 LPFVAPVKNQMAY

-238 TFSIDEVKE
+238 TFSFDEIKT

-259 GVSGETLGDIAN
+259 GVSGETLGDISN
-271 ALRRHLGIDSA
+271 ALRRHLGVDSA
-282 ADLKRA
+282 EDLKRA
-288 VNMMVAS
+288 INMMVAS

-302 LADIARIMPG
+302 LADIARILPG
-312 QLEQAGRAGLHG
+312 QLEQAGRAGLRG

-341 SGNVDEAGA
+341 SGSVDEAGA

-368 QRIKINGKGIDLH
+368 QRIKIGGKGIDLH

-406 DKDPRIRALRKK
+406 DHDPKIRALRKK
-418 LNSGKLSDS
+418 LNSGNLSDS

-439 ENDWLTKLLGDPFS
+439 ENDWLTKLLGDPYS

-527 AGVVSEFNEKFPG
+527 AGVVSEFNQKFPG

-553 SMTAAAVTFAGLKLL
+553 SMTAAAVTFAGLKVLF
-568 LGNKIPGIPGMPKTP
+568 GNKMPGIPGMPKSP
-583 GSPEMPKGSG
+583 GTPEMPKG
-593 LRGLGLSGL
+593 LKGLGLSTL
-602 LKAPW
+602 LRAPL

-615 GKGAEDFPLV
+615 EKGVEDFPLV
-625 QIESGKEKRQR
+625 QFESGKEKRQR
-636 VEEKYGPTPDAIK
+636 VEEKYGPTPDEIK

-664 RGWWHN
+664 RGWWHK
-670 LTGDKEKDAIPP
+670 LTDDKDDTIPP
-682 RAVPQPAARND
+682 RAVPRPAAGQD
-693 VVMPDQVPGI
+693 IIQPGQVPGVT
-703 FPRRDSTNAPADAG
+703 PTRRASNTAADIGANNAD
-717 TSPSRNRANV
+717 
-727 TDSASA
+727 
-733 NDPLRPLE
+733 RPLNI
-741 VHNNFYLDSQLIAEK
+741 HTHFYLDGQELAEK
-756 VNEINGYDAL
+756 MTEIHERDAL
-766 RSTGGDF
+766 RSTGGGF

>member
-1 MSRDFRLSMGLDFR
+1 MSRDFRLSMGLDFK

-28 GVKQAADATRATKRQ
+28 GVKQATDATRAAERQ
-43 GEEQKK
+43 GDAQKK

-55 QAEKQHAETRRRDSQ
+55 QAEKQHAETQRKDSR
-70 ENISTSRRQ
+70 ENISASRRQ

-89 REILTVRSEQAIQR
+89 RETLAVRSERAIQR
-103 EIDRTVAAYNRLSR
+103 EIDRTTAAYNRLSR

-126 SRAYAA
+126 SRAYTA

-157 GQIGAI
+157 GQIGAV
-163 AGGLTAAA
+163 AGGITAAA

-238 TFSIDEVKE
+238 TFSFDEIKT

-259 GVSGETLGDIAN
+259 GVSGETLGDISN
-271 ALRRHLGIDSA
+271 ALRRHLGVDSA
-282 ADLKRA
+282 EDLKRA
-288 VNMMVAS
+288 INMMVAS

-302 LADIARIMPG
+302 LADIARILPG
-312 QLEQAGRAGLHG
+312 QLEQAGRAGLRG

-341 SGNVDEAGA
+341 SGSVDEAGA

-368 QRIKINGKGIDLH
+368 QRIKIGGKGIDLH

-391 MSPLDALVGLSDRII
+391 MSPLDALVSLSDRII
-406 DKDPRIRALRKK
+406 DHDPKIRALRKK
-418 LNSGKLSDS
+418 LNSGNLSDS
-427 EAASTRDALQTM
+427 EAANTRDALQTM

-453 VRAMTALRNQRQ
+453 VRALTSLRNQRQ

-527 AGVVSEFNEKFPG
+527 ADVVAEFNQKFPG

-568 LGNKIPGIPGMPKTP
+568 LGKGGAGAVPGNVLGDAGAVAAGAAST
-583 GSPEMPKGSG
+583 SG
-593 LRGLGLSGL
+593 NWLSGL
-602 LKAPW
+602 FKVGGAAMAVTTAATATTPEEDEAVNGSAERWKAIREKYPQALIDAARKKYQPW
-607 MLLEGYVY
+607 YQFGEGYSTENEKWIQQY
-615 GKGAEDFPLV
+615 LQDMKKGGA
-625 QIESGKEKRQR
+625 Q
-636 VEEKYGPTPDAIK
+636 
-649 NVVESPGLSDVFDEW
+649 
-664 RGWWHN
+664 
-670 LTGDKEKDAIPP
+670 DAIPP
-682 RAVPQPAARND
+682 RAVPRPAAGQD
-693 VVMPDQVPGI
+693 IIQPGQVPG
-703 FPRRDSTNAPADAG
+703 
-717 TSPSRNRANV
+717 V
-727 TDSASA
+727 TPGRSASDTAADISA
-733 NDPLRPLE
+733 NNADRPLNI
-741 VHNNFYLDSQLIAEK
+741 HTHFYLDGQELAEK
-756 VNEINGYDAL
+756 MTEIHEQDAL
-766 RSTGGDF
+766 RSTGGGF

>member
-1 MSRDFRLSMGLDFR
+1 MSRDFRLSMGLDFK

-28 GVKQAADATRATKRQ
+28 GVKQATDATRAAGRQ
-43 GEEQKK
+43 GDAQKK

-55 QAEKQHAETRRRDSQ
+55 QAEKQHAETQRRESR
-70 ENISTSRRQ
+70 ENISASRRQ

-89 REILTVRSEQAIQR
+89 RETLAVRSERAIQR
-103 EIDRTVAAYNRLSR
+103 EIDRTTAAYNRLSR

-126 SRAYAA
+126 SRAYTA
-132 MKNQV
+132 MKNKV

-157 GQIGAI
+157 GQIGAV
-163 AGGLTAAA
+163 AGGITAAA

-238 TFSIDEVKE
+238 TFSFDEIKT

-259 GVSGETLGDIAN
+259 GVSGETLGDISN
-271 ALRRHLGIDSA
+271 ALRRHLGVDSA
-282 ADLKRA
+282 EDLKRA
-288 VNMMVAS
+288 INMMVAS

-302 LADIARIMPG
+302 LADIARILPG
-312 QLEQAGRAGLHG
+312 QLEQAGRAGLRG

-341 SGNVDEAGA
+341 SGSVDEAGA

-368 QRIKINGKGIDLH
+368 GRIKIGGKGIDLH

-406 DKDPRIRALRKK
+406 DSDPKIRSLRKK
-418 LNSGKLSDS
+418 LNSGKLSES
-427 EAASTRDALQTM
+427 EAANTRDALQTM
-439 ENDWLTKLLGDPFS
+439 ENDWLTKLLGDPYS
-453 VRAMTALRNQRQ
+453 VRALTSLRNQRQ

-527 AGVVSEFNEKFPG
+527 ADVVAEFNQKFPG
-540 LSQAAESASLAIQ
+540 LSQAAESASLAIK

-568 LGNKIPGIPGMPKTP
+568 LGKGGAGAVPGNVLGDAGTAAA
-583 GSPEMPKGSG
+583 GAASTSG
-593 LRGLGLSGL
+593 NWLSGL
-602 LKAPW
+602 FKVGGAAMAVTTAATATTPEEDEAVNGSAERWKAIREKYPQELIDAARKKYQPW
-607 MLLEGYVY
+607 YQFGEGYSTENEKWIQQY
-615 GKGAEDFPLV
+615 LQDMKKGGT
-625 QIESGKEKRQR
+625 Q
-636 VEEKYGPTPDAIK
+636 
-649 NVVESPGLSDVFDEW
+649 
-664 RGWWHN
+664 
-670 LTGDKEKDAIPP
+670 DAIPP
-682 RAVPQPAARND
+682 RAVPRPAAGQD
-693 VVMPDQVPGI
+693 IIQPGQVPGVTPTRNASDTAADI
-703 FPRRDSTNAPADAG
+703 STNNAD
-717 TSPSRNRANV
+717 
-727 TDSASA
+727 
-733 NDPLRPLE
+733 RPLE
-741 VHNNFYLDSQLIAEK
+741 VHTHLHLDGREITET
-756 VNEINGYDAL
+756 VNEYNGYDVL
-766 RSTGGDF
+766 RSTGGGF

>member
-1 MSRDFRLSMGLDFR
+1 MSRDFRLSMGLDFK

-28 GVKQAADATRATKRQ
+28 GVKQATDATRAAERQ
-43 GEEQKK
+43 GDAQKK

-55 QAEKQHAETRRRDSQ
+55 QAEKQHAETQRKDSR
-70 ENISTSRRQ
+70 ENISASRRQ

-89 REILTVRSEQAIQR
+89 RETLAIRSERAIQR
-103 EIDRTVAAYNRLSR
+103 EIDRTTAAYNRLSR

-126 SRAYAA
+126 SRAYTA
-132 MKNQV
+132 MKNKV

-157 GQIGAI
+157 GQIGAV
-163 AGGLTAAA
+163 AGGITAAA
-171 LPFVAPVRNQMAY
+171 LPFVAPVKNQMAY

-191 ANTAFYQQDAEG
+191 ANTAFYQQDAPG

-238 TFSIDEVKE
+238 TFSFDEIKT

-259 GVSGETLGDIAN
+259 GVSGETLGDISN
-271 ALRRHLGIDSA
+271 ALRRHLGVDSA
-282 ADLKRA
+282 EDLKRA
-288 VNMMVAS
+288 INMMVAS

-302 LADIARIMPG
+302 LADIARILPG
-312 QLEQAGRAGLHG
+312 QLEQAGRAGLRG

-341 SGNVDEAGA
+341 SGSVDEAGA

-368 QRIKINGKGIDLH
+368 GRIKIGGKGIDLH

-391 MSPLDALVGLSDRII
+391 MSPLDALVSLSDRII
-406 DKDPRIRALRKK
+406 DHDPKIRALRKK
-418 LNSGKLSDS
+418 LNSGNLSDS

-439 ENDWLTKLLGDPFS
+439 ENDWLTKLLGDPYS

-472 LTQRQRDLPDGQGA
+472 LTQHQRDLPDGQGA

-527 AGVVSEFNEKFPG
+527 AGVVSEFNQKFPG

-568 LGNKIPGIPGMPKTP
+568 FGNKIPGIPGMPKSP
-583 GSPEMPKGSG
+583 GTPEMPKG
-593 LRGLGLSGL
+593 LKGLGLSTL
-602 LKAPW
+602 LRAPL

-615 GKGAEDFPLV
+615 EKGVEDFPLV
-625 QIESGKEKRQR
+625 QFESGKEKRQR
-636 VEEKYGPTPDAIK
+636 VEEKYGPTPDEIK

-664 RGWWHN
+664 RGWWHK
-670 LTGDKEKDAIPP
+670 LTDDKDDTIPP
-682 RAVPQPAARND
+682 RAVPRPAASQD
-693 VVMPDQVPGI
+693 IIQPGQVPG
-703 FPRRDSTNAPADAG
+703 
-717 TSPSRNRANV
+717 V
-727 TDSASA
+727 TPGRSASDTAADISA
-733 NDPLRPLE
+733 NNADRPLE
-741 VHNNFYLDSQLIAEK
+741 VHTHLHLDGREIAET
-756 VNEINGYDAL
+756 VNEYNGYDVL
-766 RSTGGDF
+766 RSTGGGF

>member
-1 MSRDFRLSMGLDFR
+1 MSRDFRLSMGLDFK

-28 GVKQAADATRATKRQ
+28 GVKQATDATRAAERQ
-43 GEEQKK
+43 GDAQKK

-55 QAEKQHAETRRRDSQ
+55 QAEKQHAETQRKDSR
-70 ENISTSRRQ
+70 ENTSSSRRQ

-89 REILTVRSEQAIQR
+89 RETLAVRSERAIQR
-103 EIDRTVAAYNRLSR
+103 EIDRTTAAYNRLSR

-126 SRAYAA
+126 SRAYTA

-157 GQIGAI
+157 GQIGAV
-163 AGGLTAAA
+163 AGGITAAA
-171 LPFVAPVRNQMAY
+171 LPFVAPVKNQMAY
-184 EHSQANL
+184 EHSQASL

-238 TFSIDEVKE
+238 TFSFDEIKT

-259 GVSGETLGDIAN
+259 GVSGETLGDISN
-271 ALRRHLGIDSA
+271 GLRRHLGVDSA
-282 ADLKRA
+282 EDLKRA
-288 VNMMVAS
+288 INMMVAS

-302 LADIARIMPG
+302 LADIARILPG
-312 QLEQAGRAGLHG
+312 QLEQAGRAGLRG

-341 SGNVDEAGA
+341 SGSVDEAGA
-350 QVNALLQRIYG
+350 QVSALLQRIYG
-361 NRAEMAA
+361 NRAGMAA
-368 QRIKINGKGIDLH
+368 QRIKIGGKGIDLH

-406 DKDPRIRALRKK
+406 DHDPKIRSLRKK
-418 LNSGKLSDS
+418 LNSGKLSES
-427 EAASTRDALQTM
+427 EAVNTRDALQTM

-453 VRAMTALRNQRQ
+453 VRALTSLRNQRQ

-527 AGVVSEFNEKFPG
+527 AGVVSEFNQKFPG

-553 SMTAAAVTFAGLKLL
+553 SMTAAAVTFAGLKVLF
-568 LGNKIPGIPGMPKTP
+568 GNKIPGVPGMPKSP
-583 GSPEMPKGSG
+583 GTPEMPKG
-593 LRGLGLSGL
+593 LKGLGLSTL
-602 LKAPW
+602 LRAPL

-615 GKGAEDFPLV
+615 EKGAEEFPLV
-625 QIESGKEKRQR
+625 QIERGKEKRQR
-636 VEEKYGPTPDAIK
+636 VEEKYGPIPDGIK

-664 RGWWHN
+664 RGWWHK
-670 LTGDKEKDAIPP
+670 LTDDKDDAIPP
-682 RAVPQPAARND
+682 RAVPRPAVGQD
-693 VVMPDQVPGI
+693 IVHPGQVPGV
-703 FPRRDSTNAPADAG
+703 T
-717 TSPSRNRANV
+717 PSR
-727 TDSASA
+727 SASNTAADISA
-733 NDPLRPLE
+733 NNVDRPLE
-741 VHNNFYLDSQLIAEK
+741 VHTHLHLDGREIAET
-756 VNEINGYDAL
+756 VNEYNGYDVL

>member
-1 MSRDFRLSMGLDFR
+1 MSRDFRLSMGLDFK

-28 GVKQAADATRATKRQ
+28 GVKQVTDATRAAERQ
-43 GEEQKK
+43 GEAQKK

-55 QAEKQHAETRRRDSQ
+55 QSEKQHAETLRKDGR
-70 ENISTSRRQ
+70 ENINTSRRQ

-89 REILTVRSEQAIQR
+89 RETLSIRSERAIQR
-103 EIDRTVAAYNRLSR
+103 EIDRTIAAYNRLSR

-126 SRAYAA
+126 SRAYTA

-157 GQIGAI
+157 SQIGAI
-163 AGGLTAAA
+163 AGGMTAAA

-184 EHSQANL
+184 EHSQAAF
-191 ANTAFYQQDAEG
+191 ANSAFYQLDAEG
-203 RLARLPE
+203 RLSHLPE
-210 LNALI
+210 LNAMI
-215 HDAIVQG
+215 RNAIEQG

-231 ATGRLLN
+231 AAGRLIN

-259 GVSGETLGDIAN
+259 GVSGETMGDIAN
-271 ALRRHLGIDSA
+271 ALRRHLGVDSTD
-282 ADLKRA
+282 DLKRA
-288 VNMMVAS
+288 INMMVAS
-295 GQAGGVE
+295 GQSGGVE
-302 LADIARIMPG
+302 LADIARILPG
-312 QLEQAGRAGLHG
+312 QLEQAGRAGLRG

-334 DQVSLTT
+334 DQVSIT
-341 SGNVDEAGA
+341 SSGSVDEAGA
-350 QVNALLQRIYG
+350 QVSALLQRIYG

-368 QRIKINGKGIDLH
+368 QRIKIDGKGIDLH

-391 MSPLDALVGLSDRII
+391 MSSLDALVALSDRII
-406 DKDPRIRALRKK
+406 DKGPKIRALRKK
-418 LNSGKLSDS
+418 LNSGNLSES

-439 ENDWLTKLLGDPFS
+439 ENDWLTKLLGDPLS

-465 ARADNLA
+465 SRADNLTV
-472 LTQRQRDLPDGQGA
+472 TQRQRDLPDGQGA

-527 AGVVSEFNEKFPG
+527 ADVVSEFNQKFPG

-568 LGNKIPGIPGMPKTP
+568 FGNKMPGIPGMPKTP

-593 LRGLGLSGL
+593 LRGPGLSGL
-602 LKAPW
+602 LRAPW

-615 GKGAEDFPLV
+615 EKGAENFPLV
-625 QIESGKEKRQR
+625 QLESGKEKRQR
-636 VEEKYGPTPDAIK
+636 VEDKYGPTPDAIK

-664 RGWWHN
+664 RGWWHK
-670 LTGDKEKDAIPP
+670 LTGSKEKDAIPS
-682 RAVPQPAARND
+682 RAVPRPAARND
-693 VVMPDQVPGI
+693 VVMPDQVPGVNTS
-703 FPRRDSTNAPADAG
+703 RSATTSATD
-717 TSPSRNRANV
+717 TSPANAV
-727 TDSASA
+727 
-733 NDPLRPLE
+733 NPLE
-741 VHNNFYLDSQLIAEK
+741 VHAHFHIDGQEVAEK
-756 VNEINGYDAL
+756 MVEIQGLDAL
-766 RSTGGDF
+766 RNTGGGF

>member
-1 MSRDFRLSMGLDFR
+1 MSRDFRLSMGLDFK

-28 GVKQAADATRATKRQ
+28 GVKQATDATRAAERQ
-43 GEEQKK
+43 GDAQKK

-55 QAEKQHAETRRRDSQ
+55 QAEKQHAETQRKDGR
-70 ENISTSRRQ
+70 ENISASRRQ

-89 REILTVRSEQAIQR
+89 RETLAVRSERAIQR
-103 EIDRTVAAYNRLSR
+103 EIDRTTAAYNRLSR

-126 SRAYAA
+126 SRAYTA
-132 MKNQV
+132 MKNKV

-163 AGGLTAAA
+163 SGGIVAAA
-171 LPFVAPVRNQMAY
+171 MPFVAPVKNQMAY

-238 TFSIDEVKE
+238 TFSFDEIKT

-259 GVSGETLGDIAN
+259 GVSGETLGDISN
-271 ALRRHLGIDSA
+271 ALRRHLGVDSA
-282 ADLKRA
+282 EDLKRA
-288 VNMMVAS
+288 INMMVAS

-302 LADIARIMPG
+302 LADIARILPG
-312 QLEQAGRAGLHG
+312 QLEQAGRAGLRG

-341 SGNVDEAGA
+341 SGSVDEAGA

-368 QRIKINGKGIDLH
+368 QRIKIGGKGIDLH

-391 MSPLDALVGLSDRII
+391 MSPLDALVSLSDRII
-406 DKDPRIRALRKK
+406 DHDPKIRALRKK
-418 LNSGKLSDS
+418 LNSGNLSDS

-439 ENDWLTKLLGDPFS
+439 ENDWLTKLLGDPYS

-527 AGVVSEFNEKFPG
+527 ADVVAEFNQKFPG

-568 LGNKIPGIPGMPKTP
+568 LGKGGAGAVPGNVLGDAGAVAAGAAST
-583 GSPEMPKGSG
+583 SG
-593 LRGLGLSGL
+593 NWLSGL
-602 LKAPW
+602 FKVGAAAMAVTTAATATTPEEDEAVNGSAERWKAIREKYPQELIDAARKKYQPW
-607 MLLEGYVY
+607 YQFGEGYSTENEKWIQQY
-615 GKGAEDFPLV
+615 LQDMKKGGA
-625 QIESGKEKRQR
+625 Q
-636 VEEKYGPTPDAIK
+636 
-649 NVVESPGLSDVFDEW
+649 
-664 RGWWHN
+664 
-670 LTGDKEKDAIPP
+670 DAIPP
-682 RAVPQPAARND
+682 RAVPRPAAGQD
-693 VVMPDQVPGI
+693 IIQPGQVPG
-703 FPRRDSTNAPADAG
+703 
-717 TSPSRNRANV
+717 V
-727 TDSASA
+727 TPGRSASDTAADISA
-733 NDPLRPLE
+733 NNADRPLNI
-741 VHNNFYLDSQLIAEK
+741 HTHFYLDGQELAEK
-756 VNEINGYDAL
+756 MTEIHEQDAL
-766 RSTGGDF
+766 RSTGGGF

>member
-1 MSRDFRLSMGLDFR
+1 MSRDFRLSMGLDFK

-28 GVKQAADATRATKRQ
+28 GVKQVTDATRATERQ
-43 GEEQKK
+43 GDAQKK

-55 QAEKQHAETRRRDSQ
+55 QAEKQHAETRRRDSR
-70 ENISTSRRQ
+70 ENISASRRQ

-89 REILTVRSEQAIQR
+89 REALTIRSEQAIQR
-103 EIDRTVAAYNRLSR
+103 EIARTIAAYNRLSR
-117 SGTLTAREQ
+117 SGTMTAREQ
-126 SRAYAA
+126 SRAYTA

-157 GQIGAI
+157 GQIGAV
-163 AGGLTAAA
+163 AGGITAAA
-171 LPFVAPVRNQMAY
+171 LPFVAPVKNQMAY
-184 EHSQANL
+184 EHAQANL
-191 ANTAFYQQDAEG
+191 ANTAFYQQDAPG
-203 RLARLPE
+203 RLAHLPE

-238 TFSIDEVKE
+238 TFSFDEIEE

-259 GVSGETLGDIAN
+259 GVSGETLGDISN
-271 ALRRHLGIDSA
+271 ALRRHLGVDSA
-282 ADLKRA
+282 EDLKRA
-288 VNMMVAS
+288 INMMVAS

-302 LADIARIMPG
+302 LADIARILPG
-312 QLEQAGRAGLHG
+312 QLEQAGRAGLRG

-341 SGNVDEAGA
+341 SGSVDEAGA

-368 QRIKINGKGIDLH
+368 GRIKIGGKGIDLH

-406 DKDPRIRALRKK
+406 ESDPKIRALRKK
-418 LNSGKLSDS
+418 LNSGNLSDS
-427 EAASTRDALQTM
+427 EAASTRDALQTL
-439 ENDWLTKLLGDPFS
+439 ENDWLTKLLGDPYS

-465 ARADNLA
+465 ARADNLT

-527 AGVVSEFNEKFPG
+527 ADVVAEFNQKFPG

-568 LGNKIPGIPGMPKTP
+568 LGKGGAGAVSGDVLGDAGAASTS
-583 GSPEMPKGSG
+583 GSW
-593 LRGLGLSGL
+593 LSGL
-602 LKAPW
+602 FKLGGAAMAVTTAATATTQEEDEAVNGSAERWKAIREKYPQELIDAARKKYQPW
-607 MLLEGYVY
+607 YQFGEGYSTENEKWIQQY
-615 GKGAEDFPLV
+615 LQDMKKGGA
-625 QIESGKEKRQR
+625 Q
-636 VEEKYGPTPDAIK
+636 
-649 NVVESPGLSDVFDEW
+649 
-664 RGWWHN
+664 
-670 LTGDKEKDAIPP
+670 DAIPP
-682 RAVPQPAARND
+682 RAVPRPAAGQD
-693 VVMPDQVPGI
+693 IIQPGQVPG
-703 FPRRDSTNAPADAG
+703 
-717 TSPSRNRANV
+717 V
-727 TDSASA
+727 TPGRSASDTAADISA
-733 NDPLRPLE
+733 NNADRPLNI
-741 VHNNFYLDSQLIAEK
+741 HTHFYLDGQELAEK
-756 VNEINGYDAL
+756 MTEIHEQDAL
-766 RSTGGDF
+766 RSTGGGF

>member
-1 MSRDFRLSMGLDFR
+1 MSRDFRLSMGLDFK

-28 GVKQAADATRATKRQ
+28 GVKQATDATRAAERQ
-43 GEEQKK
+43 GDAQKK

-55 QAEKQHAETRRRDSQ
+55 QAEKQHAETQRKDSR
-70 ENISTSRRQ
+70 ENISVSRRQ

-89 REILTVRSEQAIQR
+89 RETLAVRSERAIQR
-103 EIDRTVAAYNRLSR
+103 EIDRTTAAYNRLSR

-126 SRAYAA
+126 SRAYTA

-163 AGGLTAAA
+163 SGGIVAATI
-171 LPFVAPVRNQMAY
+171 PFVTPVKNQMAY
-184 EHSQANL
+184 EHSQASL
-191 ANTAFYQQDAEG
+191 ANTAFYQQDAPG

-238 TFSIDEVKE
+238 TFSFDEIKT

-259 GVSGETLGDIAN
+259 GVSGETLGDISN
-271 ALRRHLGIDSA
+271 GLRRHLGVDSA
-282 ADLKRA
+282 EDLKRA
-288 VNMMVAS
+288 INMMVAS

-302 LADIARIMPG
+302 LADIARILPG
-312 QLEQAGRAGLHG
+312 QLEQAGRAGLRG

-341 SGNVDEAGA
+341 SGSVDEAGA
-350 QVNALLQRIYG
+350 QVSALLQRIYG
-361 NRAEMAA
+361 NRAGMAA
-368 QRIKINGKGIDLH
+368 QRIKIGGKGIDLH

-391 MSPLDALVGLSDRII
+391 MSPLDALVGLSDKII
-406 DKDPRIRALRKK
+406 ESDPKIRSLRKK
-418 LNSGKLSDS
+418 LNSGKLSES
-427 EAASTRDALQTM
+427 EAVNTRDALQTM

-453 VRAMTALRNQRQ
+453 VRALTSLRNQRQ
-465 ARADNLA
+465 ARADNLT

-527 AGVVSEFNEKFPG
+527 ADVVAEFNQKFPG

-553 SMTAAAVTFAGLKLL
+553 SMTAAAVTFAGLKVLF
-568 LGNKIPGIPGMPKTP
+568 GNKIPGVPGMPKSP
-583 GSPEMPKGSG
+583 GTPEMPKG
-593 LRGLGLSGL
+593 LKGLGLSTL
-602 LKAPW
+602 LRAPL

-615 GKGAEDFPLV
+615 EKGAEEFPLV
-625 QIESGKEKRQR
+625 QIERGKEKRQR
-636 VEEKYGPTPDAIK
+636 VEEKYGPMPDEIK

-664 RGWWHN
+664 RGWWHK
-670 LTGDKEKDAIPP
+670 LTDDKADAIPP
-682 RAVPQPAARND
+682 RAVPRPAAGQD
-693 VVMPDQVPGI
+693 VIQPGQVPG
-703 FPRRDSTNAPADAG
+703 
-717 TSPSRNRANV
+717 V
-727 TDSASA
+727 TPTRSASNTAADISA
-733 NDPLRPLE
+733 NNVDRPL
-741 VHNNFYLDSQLIAEK
+741 VIHNHLYIDGREITES
-756 VNEINGYDAL
+756 VNEYNGYDVL

>member
-1 MSRDFRLSMGLDFR
+1 MSRDFRLSMGLDFK

-28 GVKQAADATRATKRQ
+28 GVKQATDATRAAERQ
-43 GEEQKK
+43 GDAQKK

-55 QAEKQHAETRRRDSQ
+55 QAEKQHAETQRKDSR
-70 ENISTSRRQ
+70 ENISASRRQ

-89 REILTVRSEQAIQR
+89 RETLAVRSERAIQR
-103 EIDRTVAAYNRLSR
+103 EIDRTTAAYNRLSR

-126 SRAYAA
+126 SRAYTA
-132 MKNQV
+132 MKNKV

-157 GQIGAI
+157 GQIGAV
-163 AGGLTAAA
+163 AGGITAAA

-238 TFSIDEVKE
+238 TFSFDEIKT

-259 GVSGETLGDIAN
+259 GVSGETLGDISN
-271 ALRRHLGIDSA
+271 ALRRHLGVDSA
-282 ADLKRA
+282 EDLKRA
-288 VNMMVAS
+288 INMMVAS

-302 LADIARIMPG
+302 LADIARILPG
-312 QLEQAGRAGLHG
+312 QLEQAGRAGLRG

-341 SGNVDEAGA
+341 SGSVDEAGA

-368 QRIKINGKGIDLH
+368 QRIKIGGKGIDLH

-406 DKDPRIRALRKK
+406 DKDPKIRALRKK
-418 LNSGKLSDS
+418 LNSGKLSES
-427 EAASTRDALQTM
+427 EAANARDALQTM
-439 ENDWLTKLLGDPFS
+439 ENDWLTKLLGDPYS

-486 AEVNFQTISGTSDFK
+486 AEINFQTISGTSDFK

-527 AGVVSEFNEKFPG
+527 ADVVAEFNQKFPG

-568 LGNKIPGIPGMPKTP
+568 FGNKIPGIPGMPKSP
-583 GSPEMPKGSG
+583 GTPEMPKG
-593 LRGLGLSGL
+593 LKGLGLSTL
-602 LKAPW
+602 LRAPL

-615 GKGAEDFPLV
+615 EKGAEDFPLV
-625 QIESGKEKRQR
+625 QFESGKEKRRR
-636 VEEKYGPTPDAIK
+636 VEEKYGPTPDEIK

-664 RGWWHN
+664 RGWWHK
-670 LTGDKEKDAIPP
+670 LTDDKDDAIPP
-682 RAVPQPAARND
+682 RAVPRPAAGQD
-693 VVMPDQVPGI
+693 IIQPGQVPGVT
-703 FPRRDSTNAPADAG
+703 PTRRASDTAADI
-717 TSPSRNRANV
+717 
-727 TDSASA
+727 SA
-733 NDPLRPLE
+733 NNADRPLE
-741 VHNNFYLDSQLIAEK
+741 VHTHLYLDGREIAET
-756 VNEINGYDAL
+756 VNEYNGYDVL
-766 RSTGGDF
+766 RSTGGGF

>member
-1 MSRDFRLSMGLDFR
+1 MSRDFRLSMGLDFK

-28 GVKQAADATRATKRQ
+28 GVRQVTDATRAAERQ
-43 GEEQKK
+43 GEAQKK

-55 QAEKQHAETRRRDSQ
+55 QAEKQHAETLRRDGR
-70 ENISTSRRQ
+70 ENISASRRQ

-89 REILTVRSEQAIQR
+89 RETLSIRSERAIQR
-103 EIDRTVAAYNRLSR
+103 EIDRTIAAYNRLSR

-126 SRAYAA
+126 SRAYTA

-171 LPFVAPVRNQMAY
+171 LPFVAPVRNEMAY

-191 ANTAFYQQDAEG
+191 ANTAFYQQDAQG

-215 HDAIVQG
+215 RRAIEQG

-238 TFSIDEVKE
+238 TFSFDEVKE

-271 ALRRHLGIDSA
+271 ALRRHLGVDSTD
-282 ADLKRA
+282 DLKRA
-288 VNMMVAS
+288 INMMVAS

-302 LADIARIMPG
+302 LADIARILPG
-312 QLEQAGRAGLHG
+312 QLEQAGRAGLRG

-334 DQVSLTT
+334 DQVSLTS
-341 SGNVDEAGA
+341 SGSVDEAGA
-350 QVNALLQRIYG
+350 QVSALLQRIYG

-368 QRIKINGKGIDLH
+368 QRIKIGGKGIDLH

-391 MSPLDALVGLSDRII
+391 MSPLDALVALSDRII
-406 DKDPRIRALRKK
+406 DKDPKIRALRQK
-418 LNSGKLSDS
+418 LNSGNLSEN
-427 EAASTRDALQTM
+427 EATSTRDALQTM

-453 VRAMTALRNQRQ
+453 VRAMMALRNQRQ
-465 ARADNLA
+465 ARADNLS

-527 AGVVSEFNEKFPG
+527 ADVVSEFNQKFPG

-568 LGNKIPGIPGMPKTP
+568 LG
-583 GSPEMPKGSG
+583 KGGAGAVTGEVLADAGTTAASAASTSG
-593 LRGLGLSGL
+593 GWLSGL
-602 LKAPW
+602 FKLGGIGLAATTVATATTPEEDAAVNGSEERWKAIREKYPQELIDAARKKYQPW
-607 MLLEGYVY
+607 YQFGEGYSTENEKWIRQY
-615 GKGAEDFPLV
+615 LLDMKKGGA
-625 QIESGKEKRQR
+625 Q
-636 VEEKYGPTPDAIK
+636 DALLPAS
-649 NVVESPGLSDVFDEW
+649 V
-664 RGWWHN
+664 
-670 LTGDKEKDAIPP
+670 P
-682 RAVPQPAARND
+682 RPAARSD
-693 VVMPDQVPGI
+693 VVMPDQVPGVNAS
-703 FPRRDSTNAPADAG
+703 RSTTTSATDTSTANAP
-717 TSPSRNRANV
+717 
-727 TDSASA
+727 
-733 NDPLRPLE
+733 RPLE
-741 VHNNFYLDSQLIAEK
+741 VHAHLHLDGREIAET
-756 VNEINGYDAL
+756 VNEYNGYDAL

>member
-1 MSRDFRLSMGLDFR
+1 MSRDFRLSMGLDFK

-28 GVKQAADATRATKRQ
+28 GVKQATDATRAAERQ
-43 GEEQKK
+43 GDAQKK

-55 QAEKQHAETRRRDSQ
+55 QAEKQHAETQRKDSR
-70 ENISTSRRQ
+70 ENISASRRQ

-89 REILTVRSEQAIQR
+89 RETLAVRSERAIQR
-103 EIDRTVAAYNRLSR
+103 EIDRTTAAYNRLSR

-126 SRAYAA
+126 SRAYTA
-132 MKNQV
+132 MKNKV

-157 GQIGAI
+157 GQIGAV
-163 AGGLTAAA
+163 AGGITAAA

-238 TFSIDEVKE
+238 TFSFDEIKT

-259 GVSGETLGDIAN
+259 GVSGETLGDISN
-271 ALRRHLGIDSA
+271 ALRRHLGVDSA
-282 ADLKRA
+282 EDLKRA
-288 VNMMVAS
+288 INMMVAS

-302 LADIARIMPG
+302 LADIARILPG
-312 QLEQAGRAGLHG
+312 QLEQAGRAGLRG

-341 SGNVDEAGA
+341 SGSVDEAGA

-368 QRIKINGKGIDLH
+368 QRIKIGGKGIDLH

-391 MSPLDALVGLSDRII
+391 MSPLDALVSLSDRII
-406 DKDPRIRALRKK
+406 DHDPKIRALRKK
-418 LNSGKLSDS
+418 LNSGNLSDS

-439 ENDWLTKLLGDPFS
+439 ENDWLTKLLGDPYS

-472 LTQRQRDLPDGQGA
+472 LTQHQRDLPDGQGA
-486 AEVNFQTISGTSDFK
+486 AEINFQTISGTSDFK

-527 AGVVSEFNEKFPG
+527 ADVVAEFNQKFPG

-568 LGNKIPGIPGMPKTP
+568 LGKGGAGAVPGNVLGDAGTVAA
-583 GSPEMPKGSG
+583 GAASTSG
-593 LRGLGLSGL
+593 NWLSGL
-602 LKAPW
+602 FKLGGAAMAVTTAATATTPEEDEAVNGSAERWKAIRKKYPQELIDAARKKYQPW
-607 MLLEGYVY
+607 YQFGEGYSTENEKWIQQY
-615 GKGAEDFPLV
+615 LQDMKKGGT
-625 QIESGKEKRQR
+625 Q
-636 VEEKYGPTPDAIK
+636 
-649 NVVESPGLSDVFDEW
+649 
-664 RGWWHN
+664 
-670 LTGDKEKDAIPP
+670 DAIPP
-682 RAVPQPAARND
+682 RAVPRPAAGQDIVQPN
-693 VVMPDQVPGI
+693 QVPG
-703 FPRRDSTNAPADAG
+703 
-717 TSPSRNRANV
+717 V
-727 TDSASA
+727 TPGRSASDTAADISA
-733 NDPLRPLE
+733 NNADRPLE
-741 VHNNFYLDSQLIAEK
+741 IHTHLHLDGREIAET
-756 VNEINGYDAL
+756 VNEYNGYDVL
-766 RSTGGDF
+766 RSTGGGF

>member
-1 MSRDFRLSMGLDFR
+1 MSRDFRLSMGLDFK

-28 GVKQAADATRATKRQ
+28 GVKQATDATRAAERQ
-43 GEEQKK
+43 GDAQKK

-55 QAEKQHAETRRRDSQ
+55 QAEKQHAETQRKDSR
-70 ENISTSRRQ
+70 ENISASRRQ

-89 REILTVRSEQAIQR
+89 RETLAIRSERAIQR
-103 EIDRTVAAYNRLSR
+103 EIDRTTAAYNRLSR

-126 SRAYAA
+126 ARAYTA
-132 MKNQV
+132 MKNKV

-157 GQIGAI
+157 GQIGAV
-163 AGGLTAAA
+163 AGGITAAA

-238 TFSIDEVKE
+238 TFSFDEIKT

-259 GVSGETLGDIAN
+259 GVSGETLGDISN
-271 ALRRHLGIDSA
+271 ALRRHLGVDSA
-282 ADLKRA
+282 EDLKRA
-288 VNMMVAS
+288 INMMVAS

-302 LADIARIMPG
+302 LADIARILPG
-312 QLEQAGRAGLHG
+312 QLEQAGRAGLRG

-341 SGNVDEAGA
+341 SGSVDEAGA

-368 QRIKINGKGIDLH
+368 GRIKIGGKGIDLH

-406 DKDPRIRALRKK
+406 DHDPKIRALRKK
-418 LNSGKLSDS
+418 LNSGNLSDS

-439 ENDWLTKLLGDPFS
+439 ENDWLTKLLGDPYS

-472 LTQRQRDLPDGQGA
+472 LTQHQRDLPDGQGA

-527 AGVVSEFNEKFPG
+527 ADVVAEFNQKFPG

-568 LGNKIPGIPGMPKTP
+568 FGNKIPGIPGMPKSP
-583 GSPEMPKGSG
+583 GTPEMPGG
-593 LRGLGLSGL
+593 LKGLGLSTL
-602 LKAPW
+602 LRAPV

-615 GKGAEDFPLV
+615 EKGAEDFPLV
-625 QIESGKEKRQR
+625 QFESGKEKRRR
-636 VEEKYGPTPDAIK
+636 VEEKYGPTPDEIK

-664 RGWWHN
+664 RGWWHK
-670 LTGDKEKDAIPP
+670 LTDDKDDAIPP
-682 RAVPQPAARND
+682 RAVPRPAAGQD
-693 VVMPDQVPGI
+693 IIQPGQVPGVT
-703 FPRRDSTNAPADAG
+703 PTRRASDTAADIGANNAD
-717 TSPSRNRANV
+717 
-727 TDSASA
+727 
-733 NDPLRPLE
+733 RPLE
-741 VHNNFYLDSQLIAEK
+741 VHTHLHLDGREIAET
-756 VNEINGYDAL
+756 VNEYNGYDVL
-766 RSTGGDF
+766 RSTGGGF

>member
-1 MSRDFRLSMGLDFR
+1 MSRDFRLSMGLDFK

-28 GVKQAADATRATKRQ
+28 GVKQATDATRAAERQ
-43 GEEQKK
+43 GDAQKK

-55 QAEKQHAETRRRDSQ
+55 QAEKQHAETQRRDSR
-70 ENISTSRRQ
+70 ENISASRRQ

-89 REILTVRSEQAIQR
+89 REALTIRSERAIQR
-103 EIDRTVAAYNRLSR
+103 EIDRTTAAYNRLSR

-126 SRAYAA
+126 SRAYTA
-132 MKNQV
+132 MKNKV

-163 AGGLTAAA
+163 SGGIVAAA
-171 LPFVAPVRNQMAY
+171 MPFVAPVKNQMAY

-191 ANTAFYQQDAEG
+191 ANTAFYQQDAPG

-238 TFSIDEVKE
+238 TFSFDEIKE

-259 GVSGETLGDIAN
+259 GVSGETLGDISN
-271 ALRRHLGIDSA
+271 ALRRHLGVDSA
-282 ADLKRA
+282 EDLKRA
-288 VNMMVAS
+288 INMMVAS

-302 LADIARIMPG
+302 LADIARILPG
-312 QLEQAGRAGLHG
+312 QLEQAGRAGLRG

-341 SGNVDEAGA
+341 SGSVDEAGA

-368 QRIKINGKGIDLH
+368 GRIKIGGKGIDLH

-406 DKDPRIRALRKK
+406 ESDPKIRALRKK
-418 LNSGKLSDS
+418 LNSGKLSES
-427 EAASTRDALQTM
+427 EAANARDALQTM
-439 ENDWLTKLLGDPFS
+439 ENDWLTKLLGDPYS
-453 VRAMTALRNQRQ
+453 VRALTSLRNQRQ

-527 AGVVSEFNEKFPG
+527 ADVVAEFNQKFPG

-568 LGNKIPGIPGMPKTP
+568 FGNKIPGIPGMPKSP
-583 GSPEMPKGSG
+583 GTPEMPGG
-593 LRGLGLSGL
+593 LKGLGLSTL
-602 LKAPW
+602 LRAPV

-615 GKGAEDFPLV
+615 EKGVEDFPLV
-625 QIESGKEKRQR
+625 QFESGKEKRQR
-636 VEEKYGPTPDAIK
+636 VEEKYGPTPDEIK

-664 RGWWHN
+664 RGWWHK
-670 LTGDKEKDAIPP
+670 LTDDKDDAIPP
-682 RAVPQPAARND
+682 RAVPRPAAGQD
-693 VVMPDQVPGI
+693 IIQPGQVPG
-703 FPRRDSTNAPADAG
+703 
-717 TSPSRNRANV
+717 V
-727 TDSASA
+727 TPGRSASDTAADISA
-733 NDPLRPLE
+733 NNADRPL
-741 VHNNFYLDSQLIAEK
+741 VIHNHLYIDGREITES
-756 VNEINGYDAL
+756 VNEYNGYDVL
-766 RSTGGDF
+766 RSTGGGF

>member
-1 MSRDFRLSMGLDFR
+1 MSRDFRLSMGLDFK

-28 GVKQAADATRATKRQ
+28 GVKQATDATRAAERQ
-43 GEEQKK
+43 GDAQKK

-55 QAEKQHAETRRRDSQ
+55 QAEKQHAETQRRDSR
-70 ENISTSRRQ
+70 ENISASRRQ

-89 REILTVRSEQAIQR
+89 RETLAIRSERAIQR
-103 EIDRTVAAYNRLSR
+103 EIDRTTAAYNRLSR

-126 SRAYAA
+126 ARAYTA
-132 MKNQV
+132 MKNKV

-163 AGGLTAAA
+163 SGGIVAAA
-171 LPFVAPVRNQMAY
+171 MPFVAPVKNQMAY
-184 EHSQANL
+184 EHAQANL
-191 ANTAFYQQDAEG
+191 ANTAFYQQDAPG

-238 TFSIDEVKE
+238 TFSFDEIKA

-259 GVSGETLGDIAN
+259 GVSGETLGDISN
-271 ALRRHLGIDSA
+271 ALRRHLGVDSA
-282 ADLKRA
+282 EDLKRA
-288 VNMMVAS
+288 INMMVAS

-302 LADIARIMPG
+302 LADIARILPG
-312 QLEQAGRAGLHG
+312 QLEQAGRAGLRG

-341 SGNVDEAGA
+341 SGSVDEAGA

-368 QRIKINGKGIDLH
+368 GRIKIGGKGIDLH

-406 DKDPRIRALRKK
+406 DSDPKIRSLRKK
-418 LNSGKLSDS
+418 LNSGKLSES
-427 EAASTRDALQTM
+427 EAANTRDALQTM
-439 ENDWLTKLLGDPFS
+439 ENDWLTKLLGDPYS
-453 VRAMTALRNQRQ
+453 VRALTSLRNQRQ

-486 AEVNFQTISGTSDFK
+486 AEVNFQTISTTSDFK

-527 AGVVSEFNEKFPG
+527 ADVVAEFNQKFPG

-568 LGNKIPGIPGMPKTP
+568 FGNKIPGIPGMPKSP
-583 GSPEMPKGSG
+583 GTPEMPGG
-593 LRGLGLSGL
+593 LKGLGLSTL
-602 LKAPW
+602 LRAPV

-615 GKGAEDFPLV
+615 EKGAEDFPLV
-625 QIESGKEKRQR
+625 QFESGKEKRQR
-636 VEEKYGPTPDAIK
+636 VEEKYGPTPDEIK

-664 RGWWHN
+664 RGWWHK
-670 LTGDKEKDAIPP
+670 LTDDKDDAIPP
-682 RAVPQPAARND
+682 RAVPRTAASQDIIQPG
-693 VVMPDQVPGI
+693 QVPG
-703 FPRRDSTNAPADAG
+703 
-717 TSPSRNRANV
+717 V
-727 TDSASA
+727 TPGRSASDTAADISA
-733 NDPLRPLE
+733 NNADRPLNI
-741 VHNNFYLDSQLIAEK
+741 HTHFYLDGQELAEK
-756 VNEINGYDAL
+756 MTEIHEQDAL
-766 RSTGGDF
+766 RSTGGGF

>member
-1 MSRDFRLSMGLDFR
+1 MSRDFRLSMGLDFK

-28 GVKQAADATRATKRQ
+28 GVKQATDATRAAERQ
-43 GEEQKK
+43 GDAQKK

-55 QAEKQHAETRRRDSQ
+55 QAEKQHAETQRKDSR
-70 ENISTSRRQ
+70 ENISASRRQ

-89 REILTVRSEQAIQR
+89 RETLAIRSERAIQR
-103 EIDRTVAAYNRLSR
+103 EIDRTTAAYNRLSR

-126 SRAYAA
+126 ARAYTA
-132 MKNQV
+132 MKNKV

-157 GQIGAI
+157 GQIGAV
-163 AGGLTAAA
+163 AGGITAAA
-171 LPFVAPVRNQMAY
+171 LPFVAPVKNQMAY

-238 TFSIDEVKE
+238 TFSFDEIKT

-259 GVSGETLGDIAN
+259 GVSGETLGDISN
-271 ALRRHLGIDSA
+271 ALRRHLGVDSA
-282 ADLKRA
+282 EDLKRA
-288 VNMMVAS
+288 INMMVAS

-302 LADIARIMPG
+302 LADIARILPG
-312 QLEQAGRAGLHG
+312 QLEQAGRAGLRG

-341 SGNVDEAGA
+341 SGSVDEAGA

-368 QRIKINGKGIDLH
+368 QRIKIGGKGIDLH

-391 MSPLDALVGLSDRII
+391 MSPLDALVSLSDRII
-406 DKDPRIRALRKK
+406 DHDPKIRALRKK
-418 LNSGKLSDS
+418 LNSGNLSDS

-439 ENDWLTKLLGDPFS
+439 ENDWLTKLLGDPYS

-527 AGVVSEFNEKFPG
+527 ADVVAEFNQKFPG

-568 LGNKIPGIPGMPKTP
+568 LGKGGAGAVPGNVLGDAGAVAAGAAST
-583 GSPEMPKGSG
+583 SG
-593 LRGLGLSGL
+593 NWLSGL
-602 LKAPW
+602 FKLGGAAMAVTTAATATTPEEDEAVNGSAERWKAIRKKYPQELIDAARKKYQPW
-607 MLLEGYVY
+607 YQFGEGYSTENEKWIQQY
-615 GKGAEDFPLV
+615 LQDMKKGGT
-625 QIESGKEKRQR
+625 Q
-636 VEEKYGPTPDAIK
+636 
-649 NVVESPGLSDVFDEW
+649 
-664 RGWWHN
+664 
-670 LTGDKEKDAIPP
+670 DAIPP
-682 RAVPQPAARND
+682 RAVPRPAAGQD
-693 VVMPDQVPGI
+693 IIQPGQVPG
-703 FPRRDSTNAPADAG
+703 
-717 TSPSRNRANV
+717 V
-727 TDSASA
+727 TPGRSASDTAADISA
-733 NDPLRPLE
+733 NNADRPLNI
-741 VHNNFYLDSQLIAEK
+741 HTHFYLDGQELAEK
-756 VNEINGYDAL
+756 MTEIHEQDAL
-766 RSTGGDF
+766 RSTGGGF

>member
-1 MSRDFRLSMGLDFR
+1 MSRDFRLSMGLDFK

-28 GVKQAADATRATKRQ
+28 GVKQATDATRAAGRQ
-43 GEEQKK
+43 GDAQKK

-55 QAEKQHAETRRRDSQ
+55 QAEKQHAETQRRDSR
-70 ENISTSRRQ
+70 ENISASRRQ

-89 REILTVRSEQAIQR
+89 RETLVIRSEHAIQR
-103 EIDRTVAAYNRLSR
+103 EIDRTTAAYNRLSR

-126 SRAYAA
+126 SRAYTA
-132 MKNQV
+132 MKNKV

-163 AGGLTAAA
+163 SGGIVAAA
-171 LPFVAPVRNQMAY
+171 MPFVAPVKNQMAY

-191 ANTAFYQQDAEG
+191 ANTAFYQQDAPG

-238 TFSIDEVKE
+238 TFSFDEIKT

-259 GVSGETLGDIAN
+259 GVSGETLGDISN
-271 ALRRHLGIDSA
+271 ALRRHLGVDSA
-282 ADLKRA
+282 EDLKRA
-288 VNMMVAS
+288 INMMVAS

-302 LADIARIMPG
+302 LADIARILPG
-312 QLEQAGRAGLHG
+312 QLEQAGRAGLRG

-341 SGNVDEAGA
+341 SGSVDEAGA

-368 QRIKINGKGIDLH
+368 GRIKIGGKGIDLH
-381 GTLAQAQLHG
+381 STLAQAQLHG
-391 MSPLDALVGLSDRII
+391 MSSLDALVGLSDRII
-406 DKDPRIRALRKK
+406 DKDPKIRALRKK
-418 LNSGKLSDS
+418 LNSGKLSES
-427 EAASTRDALQTM
+427 EAANARDALQTM

-465 ARADNLA
+465 ARTDNLA

-527 AGVVSEFNEKFPG
+527 ADVVAEFNQKFPG

-568 LGNKIPGIPGMPKTP
+568 FGNKIPGIPGMPKSP
-583 GSPEMPKGSG
+583 GTPEMPKG
-593 LRGLGLSGL
+593 LKGLGLSTL
-602 LKAPW
+602 LRAPL

-615 GKGAEDFPLV
+615 EKGVEDFPLV
-625 QIESGKEKRQR
+625 QFESGKEKRQR
-636 VEEKYGPTPDAIK
+636 VEEKYGPTPDEIK

-664 RGWWHN
+664 RGWWHK
-670 LTGDKEKDAIPP
+670 LTDDKDDAIPP
-682 RAVPQPAARND
+682 RAVPRPAAGQD
-693 VVMPDQVPGI
+693 IIQPGQVPG
-703 FPRRDSTNAPADAG
+703 
-717 TSPSRNRANV
+717 V
-727 TDSASA
+727 TPGRSASDTAADISA
-733 NDPLRPLE
+733 NNADRPLE
-741 VHNNFYLDSQLIAEK
+741 VHTHLHLDGREIAET
-756 VNEINGYDAL
+756 VNEYNGYDVL
-766 RSTGGDF
+766 RSTGGGF

>member
-1 MSRDFRLSMGLDFR
+1 MSRDFRLSMGLDFK

-28 GVKQAADATRATKRQ
+28 GVKQATDATRAAGRQ
-43 GEEQKK
+43 GDAQKK

-55 QAEKQHAETRRRDSQ
+55 QAEKQHAETQRRDSR
-70 ENISTSRRQ
+70 ENISASRRQ

-89 REILTVRSEQAIQR
+89 RETLAVRSEHAIQR
-103 EIDRTVAAYNRLSR
+103 EIDRTTAAYNRLSR

-126 SRAYAA
+126 SRAYTA
-132 MKNQV
+132 MKNKV

-157 GQIGAI
+157 GQIGAV
-163 AGGLTAAA
+163 AGGITAAA

-238 TFSIDEVKE
+238 TFSFDEIKT

-259 GVSGETLGDIAN
+259 GVSGETLGDISN
-271 ALRRHLGIDSA
+271 ALRRHLGVDSA
-282 ADLKRA
+282 EDLKRA
-288 VNMMVAS
+288 INMMVAS

-302 LADIARIMPG
+302 LADIARILPG
-312 QLEQAGRAGLHG
+312 QLEQAGRAGLRG

-341 SGNVDEAGA
+341 SGSVDEAGA

-368 QRIKINGKGIDLH
+368 GRIKIGGKGIDLH

-406 DKDPRIRALRKK
+406 DSDPKIRSLRKK
-418 LNSGKLSDS
+418 LNSGKLSES
-427 EAASTRDALQTM
+427 EAANTRDALQTM
-439 ENDWLTKLLGDPFS
+439 ENDWLTKLLGDPYS
-453 VRAMTALRNQRQ
+453 VRALTSLRNQRQ

-527 AGVVSEFNEKFPG
+527 ADVVAEFNQKFPG
-540 LSQAAESASLAIQ
+540 LSQVAESASLAIK

-568 LGNKIPGIPGMPKTP
+568 LGKGGAGAVPGNVLGDAGTAAA
-583 GSPEMPKGSG
+583 GAASTSG
-593 LRGLGLSGL
+593 NWLSGL
-602 LKAPW
+602 FKVGGAAMAVTTAATATTPEEDEAVNGSAERWKAIREKYPQELIDAARKKYQPW
-607 MLLEGYVY
+607 YQFGEGYSTENEKWIQQY
-615 GKGAEDFPLV
+615 LQDMKKGGT
-625 QIESGKEKRQR
+625 Q
-636 VEEKYGPTPDAIK
+636 
-649 NVVESPGLSDVFDEW
+649 
-664 RGWWHN
+664 
-670 LTGDKEKDAIPP
+670 DAIPP
-682 RAVPQPAARND
+682 RAVPRPAAGQD
-693 VVMPDQVPGI
+693 IIQPGQVPGVTPTRNASDTAADI
-703 FPRRDSTNAPADAG
+703 STNNAD
-717 TSPSRNRANV
+717 
-727 TDSASA
+727 
-733 NDPLRPLE
+733 RPLE
-741 VHNNFYLDSQLIAEK
+741 VHTHLHLDGREITET
-756 VNEINGYDAL
+756 VNEYNGYDVL
-766 RSTGGDF
+766 RSTGGGF

>member
-1 MSRDFRLSMGLDFR
+1 MSRDFRLSMGLDFQ

-28 GVKQAADATRATKRQ
+28 GVKQVTDATRAAERQ
-43 GEEQKK
+43 GETQKK

-55 QAEKQHAETRRRDSQ
+55 QAEKQHADTLRKDGR
-70 ENISTSRRQ
+70 ENISASRRQ

-89 REILTVRSEQAIQR
+89 REALSIRSERAIQR
-103 EIDRTVAAYNRLSR
+103 EIDRTIAAYNRLSR

-126 SRAYAA
+126 SRAYTA

-163 AGGLTAAA
+163 AGGITAAA
-171 LPFVAPVRNQMAY
+171 LPFMAPVRNQMAY

-222 GGTKDNAQA
+222 GGTKDTAQA

-238 TFSIDEVKE
+238 TFSFDEIKE

-259 GVSGETLGDIAN
+259 GVSGETMGDIAN
-271 ALRRHLGIDSA
+271 ALRRHLGVDSA
-282 ADLKRA
+282 DDLRRA

-302 LADIARIMPG
+302 LADIARILPG
-312 QLEQAGRAGLHG
+312 QLEQAGRAGLRG

-368 QRIKINGKGIDLH
+368 QRIKIGGKGIDLR

-406 DKDPRIRALRKK
+406 DKDPKIRALRRK
-418 LNSGKLSDS
+418 LNSGNLSDS

-439 ENDWLTKLLGDPFS
+439 ENGWLTKLLGDPFS
-453 VRAMTALRNQRQ
+453 VRAMVALRNQRQ
-465 ARADNLA
+465 ARADNLT

-527 AGVVSEFNEKFPG
+527 AGVVSEFNQKFPG

-568 LGNKIPGIPGMPKTP
+568 LGKGGAGAVPGNVLADAGTTAA
-583 GSPEMPKGSG
+583 GAASTSG
-593 LRGLGLSGL
+593 NWLSGL
-602 LKAPW
+602 FKLGGIGLAATTVATATTPEEDAAVNGSEERWKAIREKYPQDVIDAARKKYQPW
-607 MLLEGYVY
+607 YQFGEGYSTENEKWIQQY
-615 GKGAEDFPLV
+615 LQDMKKG
-625 QIESGKEKRQR
+625 
-636 VEEKYGPTPDAIK
+636 
-649 NVVESPGLSDVFDEW
+649 
-664 RGWWHN
+664 
-670 LTGDKEKDAIPP
+670 GDQDAIPP
-682 RAVPQPAARND
+682 RAVPRPAARSD
-693 VVMPDQVPGI
+693 IVMPDQVPGVNTSRSGTTSATDI
-703 FPRRDSTNAPADAG
+703 SATNA
-717 TSPSRNRANV
+717 S
-727 TDSASA
+727 
-733 NDPLRPLE
+733 RPLE
-741 VHNNFYLDSQLIAEK
+741 VHAHLHLDGREIAET
-756 VNEINGYDAL
+756 VNEYNGYDAL
-766 RSTGGDF
+766 RSTGGNF

>member
-1 MSRDFRLSMGLDFR
+1 MSRDFRLSMGLDFK

-28 GVKQAADATRATKRQ
+28 GVKQATDATRAAERQ
-43 GEEQKK
+43 GDAQKK

-55 QAEKQHAETRRRDSQ
+55 QAEKQHAETQRKDSR
-70 ENISTSRRQ
+70 ENISASRRQ

-89 REILTVRSEQAIQR
+89 RETLAIRSERAIQR
-103 EIDRTVAAYNRLSR
+103 EIDRTTAAYNRLSR

-126 SRAYAA
+126 SRAYTA
-132 MKNQV
+132 MKNKV

-157 GQIGAI
+157 GQIGAV
-163 AGGLTAAA
+163 AGGITAAA
-171 LPFVAPVRNQMAY
+171 LPFVAPVKNQMAY

-238 TFSIDEVKE
+238 TFSFDEIKT

-259 GVSGETLGDIAN
+259 GVSGETLGDISN
-271 ALRRHLGIDSA
+271 ALRRHLGVDSA
-282 ADLKRA
+282 EDLKRA
-288 VNMMVAS
+288 INMMVAS

-302 LADIARIMPG
+302 LADIARILPG
-312 QLEQAGRAGLHG
+312 QLEQAGRAGLRG

-341 SGNVDEAGA
+341 SGSVDEAGA

-368 QRIKINGKGIDLH
+368 GRIKIGGKGIDLH

-391 MSPLDALVGLSDRII
+391 MSPIDALVGLSDRII
-406 DKDPRIRALRKK
+406 DHDPKIRALRKK
-418 LNSGKLSDS
+418 LNSGNLSDS

-439 ENDWLTKLLGDPFS
+439 ENDWLTKLLGDPYS

-527 AGVVSEFNEKFPG
+527 ADVVAEFNQKFPG

-568 LGNKIPGIPGMPKTP
+568 LGKGGAGAVPGNVLSDAGAVAAGAAST
-583 GSPEMPKGSG
+583 SG
-593 LRGLGLSGL
+593 NWLSGL
-602 LKAPW
+602 FKVGGAAMAVTTAATATTPEEDEAVNGSAERWKAIREKYPQELIDAARKKYQPW
-607 MLLEGYVY
+607 YQFGEGYST
-615 GKGAEDFPLV
+615 EN
-625 QIESGKEKRQR
+625 EKWIQQYLQDMN
-636 VEEKYGPTPDAIK
+636 KDG
-649 NVVESPGLSDVFDEW
+649 GQ
-664 RGWWHN
+664 
-670 LTGDKEKDAIPP
+670 DAIPP
-682 RAVPQPAARND
+682 RAVPRPAAGQD
-693 VVMPDQVPGI
+693 IIQPGQVPG
-703 FPRRDSTNAPADAG
+703 
-717 TSPSRNRANV
+717 V
-727 TDSASA
+727 TPGRSASDTAADISA
-733 NDPLRPLE
+733 NNADRPLE
-741 VHNNFYLDSQLIAEK
+741 VHTHLHLDGREIAEI
-756 VNEINGYDAL
+756 VNEYNGYDVL
-766 RSTGGDF
+766 RSTGGGF

>member
-1 MSRDFRLSMGLDFR
+1 MSRDFRLSMGLDFK

-28 GVKQAADATRATKRQ
+28 GVKQATDATRAAGRQ
-43 GEEQKK
+43 GDAQKK

-55 QAEKQHAETRRRDSQ
+55 QAEKQHAETQRRDSR
-70 ENISTSRRQ
+70 ENISASRRQ

-89 REILTVRSEQAIQR
+89 RETLAVRSEHAIQR
-103 EIDRTVAAYNRLSR
+103 EIDRTTAAYNRLSR

-126 SRAYAA
+126 SRAYTA
-132 MKNQV
+132 MKNTV

-163 AGGLTAAA
+163 SGGIVAAA
-171 LPFVAPVRNQMAY
+171 MPFVAPVKNQMAY

-191 ANTAFYQQDAEG
+191 ANTAFYQQDAPG

-238 TFSIDEVKE
+238 TFSFDEIKT

-259 GVSGETLGDIAN
+259 GVSGETLGDISN
-271 ALRRHLGIDSA
+271 ALRRHLGVDSA
-282 ADLKRA
+282 EDLKRA
-288 VNMMVAS
+288 INMMVAS

-302 LADIARIMPG
+302 LADIARILPG
-312 QLEQAGRAGLHG
+312 QLEQAGRAGLRG

-341 SGNVDEAGA
+341 SGSVDEAGA

-368 QRIKINGKGIDLH
+368 GRIKIGGKGIDLH

-391 MSPLDALVGLSDRII
+391 MSSLDALVGLSDRII
-406 DKDPRIRALRKK
+406 ESDPKIRALRKK
-418 LNSGKLSDS
+418 LNSGKLSES

-439 ENDWLTKLLGDPFS
+439 ENDWLTKLLGDPYS
-453 VRAMTALRNQRQ
+453 VRALTSLRNQRQ

-486 AEVNFQTISGTSDFK
+486 AEVNFQTISTTSDFK

-527 AGVVSEFNEKFPG
+527 ADVIAEFNQKFPG

-553 SMTAAAVTFAGLKLL
+553 SMTAAAVTFAGLKVLF
-568 LGNKIPGIPGMPKTP
+568 GNKMPGIPGMPKSP
-583 GSPEMPKGSG
+583 GTPEMPGG
-593 LRGLGLSGL
+593 LKGLGLSTL
-602 LKAPW
+602 LRAPL

-615 GKGAEDFPLV
+615 EKGAEDFPLV
-625 QIESGKEKRQR
+625 QFESGKEKRRR
-636 VEEKYGPTPDAIK
+636 VEEKYGPTPDEIK

-664 RGWWHN
+664 RGWWHK
-670 LTGDKEKDAIPP
+670 LTDDKDDAIPP
-682 RAVPQPAARND
+682 RAVPRPAAGQD
-693 VVMPDQVPGI
+693 IIQPGQVPGVT
-703 FPRRDSTNAPADAG
+703 PGRRASDTAADI
-717 TSPSRNRANV
+717 
-727 TDSASA
+727 SA
-733 NDPLRPLE
+733 NNADRPL
-741 VHNNFYLDSQLIAEK
+741 VIHNHLYIDGREITES
-756 VNEINGYDAL
+756 VNEYNGYDVL
-766 RSTGGDF
+766 RSTGGGF

>member
-1 MSRDFRLSMGLDFR
+1 MSRDFRLSMGLDFK

-28 GVKQAADATRATKRQ
+28 GVKQATDATRAAERQ
-43 GEEQKK
+43 GDAQKK

-55 QAEKQHAETRRRDSQ
+55 QTEKQHAETQRKDSR
-70 ENISTSRRQ
+70 ENISASRRQ

-89 REILTVRSEQAIQR
+89 RETLAIRSERAIQR
-103 EIDRTVAAYNRLSR
+103 EIDRTTAAYNRLSR

-126 SRAYAA
+126 ARAYTA
-132 MKNQV
+132 MKNKV

-157 GQIGAI
+157 GQMGAI
-163 AGGLTAAA
+163 SGGIVAAA
-171 LPFVAPVRNQMAY
+171 MPFVAPVKNQMAY

-238 TFSIDEVKE
+238 TFSFDEIKT

-259 GVSGETLGDIAN
+259 GVSGETLGDISN
-271 ALRRHLGIDSA
+271 ALRRHLGVDSA
-282 ADLKRA
+282 EDLKRA
-288 VNMMVAS
+288 INMMVAS

-302 LADIARIMPG
+302 LADIARILPG
-312 QLEQAGRAGLHG
+312 QLEQAGRAGLRG

-341 SGNVDEAGA
+341 SGSVDEAGA

-368 QRIKINGKGIDLH
+368 GRIKIGGKGIDLH

-391 MSPLDALVGLSDRII
+391 MSPIDALVGLSDRII
-406 DKDPRIRALRKK
+406 DHDPKIRALRKK
-418 LNSGKLSDS
+418 LNSGNLSDS

-439 ENDWLTKLLGDPFS
+439 ENDWLTRLLGDPYS

-527 AGVVSEFNEKFPG
+527 ADVVAEFNQKFPG

-568 LGNKIPGIPGMPKTP
+568 LGKGGAGAVPGNVLSDAGAVAAGAAST
-583 GSPEMPKGSG
+583 SG
-593 LRGLGLSGL
+593 NWLSGL
-602 LKAPW
+602 FKVGGAAMAVTTAATATTPEEDEAVNGSAERWKAIREKYPQELIDAARKKYQPW
-607 MLLEGYVY
+607 YQFGEGYST
-615 GKGAEDFPLV
+615 EN
-625 QIESGKEKRQR
+625 EKWIQQYLQDMN
-636 VEEKYGPTPDAIK
+636 KDG
-649 NVVESPGLSDVFDEW
+649 GQ
-664 RGWWHN
+664 
-670 LTGDKEKDAIPP
+670 DAIPP
-682 RAVPQPAARND
+682 RAVPRPAAGQD
-693 VVMPDQVPGI
+693 IIQPGQVPG
-703 FPRRDSTNAPADAG
+703 
-717 TSPSRNRANV
+717 V
-727 TDSASA
+727 TPGRSASDTAADISA
-733 NDPLRPLE
+733 NNADRPLE
-741 VHNNFYLDSQLIAEK
+741 VHTHLHLDGREIAEI
-756 VNEINGYDAL
+756 VNEYNGYDVL
-766 RSTGGDF
+766 RSTGGGF

>member
-1 MSRDFRLSMGLDFR
+1 MSRDFRLSMGLDFK

-28 GVKQAADATRATKRQ
+28 GVKQATDATRAAERQ
-43 GEEQKK
+43 GDAQKK

-55 QAEKQHAETRRRDSQ
+55 QAEKQHAETQRRDSR
-70 ENISTSRRQ
+70 ENISASRRQ
-79 VEEYRRSARA
+79 VEECRRSARA
-89 REILTVRSEQAIQR
+89 RETLAIRSERAIQR
-103 EIDRTVAAYNRLSR
+103 EIDRTTAAYNRLSR

-126 SRAYAA
+126 SRAYTA
-132 MKNQV
+132 MKNKV

-157 GQIGAI
+157 GQIGAV
-163 AGGLTAAA
+163 AGGITAAA

-238 TFSIDEVKE
+238 TFSFDEIKT

-259 GVSGETLGDIAN
+259 GVSGETLGDISN
-271 ALRRHLGIDSA
+271 ALRRHLGVDSA
-282 ADLKRA
+282 EDLKRA
-288 VNMMVAS
+288 INMMVAS

-302 LADIARIMPG
+302 LADIARILPG
-312 QLEQAGRAGLHG
+312 QLEQAGRAGLRG

-341 SGNVDEAGA
+341 SGSVDEAGA

-368 QRIKINGKGIDLH
+368 QRIKIGGKGIDLH

-391 MSPLDALVGLSDRII
+391 MSPLDALVSLSDRII
-406 DKDPRIRALRKK
+406 DHDPKIRALRKK
-418 LNSGKLSDS
+418 LNSGNLSDS

-439 ENDWLTKLLGDPFS
+439 ENDWLTKLLGDPYS

-512 QMDAMKPVADAAGKF
+512 QMDAMRPVADAAGKF
-527 AGVVSEFNEKFPG
+527 ADVVAEFNQKFPG

-553 SMTAAAVTFAGLKLL
+553 SMTAAAVMFAGLKLL
-568 LGNKIPGIPGMPKTP
+568 LGKGGAGAVPGNVLGDAGAVAAGAAST
-583 GSPEMPKGSG
+583 SG
-593 LRGLGLSGL
+593 NWLSGL
-602 LKAPW
+602 FKVGAAAMAVTTAATATTPEEDEAVNGSAERWKAIREKYPQELIDAARKKYQPW
-607 MLLEGYVY
+607 YQFGEGYSTENEKWIQQY
-615 GKGAEDFPLV
+615 LQDMNKGGG
-625 QIESGKEKRQR
+625 Q
-636 VEEKYGPTPDAIK
+636 
-649 NVVESPGLSDVFDEW
+649 
-664 RGWWHN
+664 
-670 LTGDKEKDAIPP
+670 DAIPP
-682 RAVPQPAARND
+682 RAVPRPAASQD
-693 VVMPDQVPGI
+693 IIQPDQVPG
-703 FPRRDSTNAPADAG
+703 
-717 TSPSRNRANV
+717 V
-727 TDSASA
+727 TPGRSASDTAADISA
-733 NDPLRPLE
+733 NNADRPLE
-741 VHNNFYLDSQLIAEK
+741 VHTHLHLDGREIAET
-756 VNEINGYDAL
+756 VNEYNGYDVL
-766 RSTGGDF
+766 RSTGGGF